1 MIPFISPHAW
11 ACLVSGSHRP
21 DAVLN
26 SAMSLSPLDPSQA
39 DFVIKFEGIPR
50 TYADSTKRAPPDLL
64 DERVLE
70 LERLMARLRDV
81 GLVCVSR
88 AGPRLR
94 GQVLVFVR
102 IEQAILQE
110 MRQVERSQDFL
121 HGVVTAEEL
130 SVDEPFKPA
139 ERVRYAHKRITT
151 PYHPSSKGQGAG
163 ITTKCAEF
171 PHVMDMMPLH
181 DTSFNQAWIKTW
193 SRVSLASILYG
204 IDQRD
209 IDKLRDQFGVD
220 TAMYFAFLNAYFQ
233 SLIPMAVTGFIFWL
247 SGLANHHM
255 YACLVVLWAIVFVE
269 FWRIRER
276 MLAVRW
282 GMTGVS
288 SVSERN
294 SHFTPRTKSLS
305 PITGIEEE
313 VFENWRRDVRYLLCI
328 PVTILFLVF
337 LVCTMA
343 AIFLF
348 QVVVD
353 EVYDGPAKSFVT
365 LIPTILF
372 STCIPLIQSAWR
384 IAAQIMTN
392 FENHATVHRFH
403 SSLTSKIFGMQSVVT
418 YGILALTAYMYMPF
432 GEYLIG
438 QLHVRGYLNRL
449 FAFVTRDPNA
459 FKGRI
464 QPFHVSPAGLHDQ
477 LFAMSVTQQLM
488 NTFTEVLLPILL
500 RHVEKFMN
508 KIRGSSRRKELEA
521 FAKTNR
527 DQAFL
532 ERVQNE
538 FDLDVYD
545 EFTDYAEMATQ
556 LGVISL
562 WSVLWPLAP
571 VMSVVNNFFELRS
584 DAFKLVVNKRRPI
597 PRRVE
602 SIGSWM
608 NVLSLLAYLSFF
620 TNFTMLFI
628 FDALKPDTANPFKP
642 ASNGIIERTKL
653 WFTAFM
659 VALLLNQAFSIVPR
673 IVRYVL
679 ERTMWQNS
687 AEDVSI
693 RRRLHQNRVALIRR
707 FEEYNTTK
715 QAHAS
720 VPTLDVTS
728 QPGSFWHP
736 SSDTGVAYI
745 ASASKAT

>member
-1 MIPFISPHAW
+1 MSGARTGAH
-11 ACLVSGSHRP
+11 LV
-21 DAVLN
+21 
-26 SAMSLSPLDPSQA
+26 SAMSLSSVDPVQA
-39 DFVIKFEGIPR
+39 DFVIKFEGFPKIF
-50 TYADSTKRAPPDLL
+50 ADGTKRAPPGFL
-64 DERVLE
+64 DERAQE

-81 GLVCVSR
+81 GLVSVSR
-88 AGPRLR
+88 AGPRAR
-94 GQVLVFVR
+94 GQVLVFVH
-102 IEQAILQE
+102 IEHAVLQE
-110 MRQVERSQDFL
+110 MRQIERSQDFL

-130 SVDEPFKPA
+130 SMDEPFKPA
-139 ERVRYAHKRITT
+139 ERVRYTHKRITA
-151 PYHPSSKGQGAG
+151 PYRASSAEQGAG
-163 ITTKCAEF
+163 ITARCAEF

-181 DTSFNQAWIKTW
+181 DSSFNQAWIKTW
-193 SRVSLASILYG
+193 SHVSLASIVYG
-204 IDQRD
+204 IDQSE
-209 IDKLRDQFGVD
+209 IDKLRDHFGVHI
-220 TAMYFAFLNAYFQ
+220 AMYFAFLNAYSK
-233 SLIPMAVTGFIFWL
+233 SLVPMAVTGFIFWL

-255 YACLVVLWAIVFVE
+255 YACLVVLWAIAFVE
-269 FWRIRER
+269 YWHIRER

-305 PITGIEEE
+305 PITGMEEE
-313 VFENWRRDVRYLLCI
+313 VFENWRRDVRFLLCV

-337 LVCTMA
+337 LVSTMA

-353 EVYDGPAKSFVT
+353 EVYDGPAKSLVA

-384 IAAQIMTN
+384 MAAQIMTN
-392 FENHATVHRFH
+392 FENHATVHRFQ
-403 SSLTSKIFGMQSVVT
+403 SSLTFKIFGMQSIVT
-418 YGILALTAYMYMPF
+418 YGILALTAYMYLPF
-432 GEYLIG
+432 GEYLIN
-438 QLHVRGYLNRL
+438 QLQVHGYLDRL

-464 QPFHVSPAGLHDQ
+464 QPFHVSPTGLHDQ

-488 NTFTEVLLPILL
+488 NTFTEVILPILW
-500 RHVEKFMN
+500 RHAEKFIN

-584 DAFKLVVNKRRPI
+584 DAFKLVVNMRRPI

-602 SIGSWM
+602 SIGSWSS
-608 NVLSLLAYLSFF
+608 VLSHLAHLSFF

-628 FDALKPDTANPFKP
+628 FDAFKPDSETSYKPPSNEMRERIVLWLQPFV
-642 ASNGIIERTKL
+642 S
-653 WFTAFM
+653 
-659 VALLLNQAFSIVPR
+659 ALLLNYAFSMVPS

-693 RRRLHQNRVALIRR
+693 RRRLHQNRVALISRY
-707 FEEYNTTK
+707 EKYDTMK
-715 QAHAS
+715 QTHTS
-720 VPTLDVTS
+720 VPTLDAAS
-728 QPGSFWHP
+728 QIGSFWHP
-736 SSDTGVAYI
+736 SSDTGVSYI
-745 ASASKAT
+745 ASAAKAT

>member
-1 MIPFISPHAW
+1 
-11 ACLVSGSHRP
+11 
-21 DAVLN
+21 
-26 SAMSLSPLDPSQA
+26 MSLSSVDPVQA
-39 DFVIKFEGIPR
+39 DFVIKFEGFPKIF
-50 TYADSTKRAPPDLL
+50 ADGTKRAPPGFL
-64 DERVLE
+64 DERAQE

-81 GLVCVSR
+81 GLVSVSR
-88 AGPRLR
+88 AGPRAR
-94 GQVLVFVR
+94 GQVLVFVH
-102 IEQAILQE
+102 IEHAVLQE
-110 MRQVERSQDFL
+110 MRQIERSQDFL

-130 SVDEPFKPA
+130 SMDEPFKPA
-139 ERVRYAHKRITT
+139 ERVRYTHKRITA
-151 PYHPSSKGQGAG
+151 PYRASSAEQGAG
-163 ITTKCAEF
+163 ITARCAEF

-181 DTSFNQAWIKTW
+181 DSSFNQAWIKTW
-193 SRVSLASILYG
+193 SHVSLASIVYG
-204 IDQRD
+204 IDQSE
-209 IDKLRDQFGVD
+209 IDKLRDHFGVHI
-220 TAMYFAFLNAYFQ
+220 AMYFAFLNAYSK
-233 SLIPMAVTGFIFWL
+233 SLVPMAVTGFIFWL

-255 YACLVVLWAIVFVE
+255 YACLVVLWAIAFVE
-269 FWRIRER
+269 YWHIRER

-305 PITGIEEE
+305 PITGMEEE
-313 VFENWRRDVRYLLCI
+313 VFENWRRDVRFLLCV

-337 LVCTMA
+337 LVSTMA

-353 EVYDGPAKSFVT
+353 EVYDGPAKSLVA

-384 IAAQIMTN
+384 MAAQIMTN
-392 FENHATVHRFH
+392 FENHATVHRFQ
-403 SSLTSKIFGMQSVVT
+403 SSLTFKIFGMQSIVT
-418 YGILALTAYMYMPF
+418 YGILALTAYMYLPF
-432 GEYLIG
+432 GEYLIN
-438 QLHVRGYLNRL
+438 QLQVHGYLDRL

-464 QPFHVSPAGLHDQ
+464 QPFHVSPTGLHDQ

-488 NTFTEVLLPILL
+488 NTFTEVILPILW
-500 RHVEKFMN
+500 RHTEKFIN

-584 DAFKLVVNKRRPI
+584 DAFKLVVNMRRPI

-602 SIGSWM
+602 SIGSWSS
-608 NVLSLLAYLSFF
+608 VLSHLAHLSFF

-628 FDALKPDTANPFKP
+628 FDAFKPDSESSYKPPSNEMRERIVLWLQPFV
-642 ASNGIIERTKL
+642 S
-653 WFTAFM
+653 
-659 VALLLNQAFSIVPR
+659 ALLLNYAFSMVPS

-693 RRRLHQNRVALIRR
+693 RRRLHQNRVALISRY
-707 FEEYNTTK
+707 EKYDTMK
-715 QAHAS
+715 QTHTS
-720 VPTLDVTS
+720 VPTLDAAS
-728 QPGSFWHP
+728 QIGSFWHP
-736 SSDTGVAYI
+736 SSDTGVSYI
-745 ASASKAT
+745 ASAAKAT

>member
-1 MIPFISPHAW
+1 
-11 ACLVSGSHRP
+11 
-21 DAVLN
+21 
-26 SAMSLSPLDPSQA
+26 MSQNPMDPVQA
-39 DFVIKFEGIPR
+39 DFVIKFEGFPKIF
-50 TYADSTKRAPPDLL
+50 ADGTKRAPPRLL
-64 DERVLE
+64 DERAQE

-81 GLVCVSR
+81 GLVSVSR
-88 AGPRLR
+88 AGPRAR

-102 IEQAILQE
+102 IEHAVLQE
-110 MRQVERSQDFL
+110 MRQIERSQDFL

-130 SVDEPFKPA
+130 SMDEPFKPA
-139 ERVRYAHKRITT
+139 ERVRYTHKRITA
-151 PYHPSSKGQGAG
+151 PHRASSAERGAG
-163 ITTKCAEF
+163 ITARCAEF

-181 DTSFNQAWIKTW
+181 DSSFNQAWIKTW
-193 SRVSLASILYG
+193 SRVSLASIVYG
-204 IDQRD
+204 IDQSE
-209 IDKLRDQFGVD
+209 IDKLRDHFGVHI
-220 TAMYFAFLNAYFQ
+220 AMYFAFLNAYSK
-233 SLIPMAVTGFIFWL
+233 SLVPMAVTGFIFWL

-255 YACLVVLWAIVFVE
+255 YACLVVLWAIAFVE
-269 FWRIRER
+269 FWHIRER

-305 PITGIEEE
+305 PITGMEEE
-313 VFENWRRDVRYLLCI
+313 VFENWRRDVRFLLCV

-337 LVCTMA
+337 LVSTMA

-353 EVYDGPAKSFVT
+353 EVYDGPAKSLVA

-384 IAAQIMTN
+384 MAAQIITN
-392 FENHATVHRFH
+392 FENHATVHRFQ

-418 YGILALTAYMYMPF
+418 YGILALTAYMYLPF
-432 GEYLIG
+432 GEYLIN
-438 QLHVRGYLNRL
+438 QLQVHGYLDRL

-464 QPFHVSPAGLHDQ
+464 QPFHVSPTGLHDQ

-488 NTFTEVLLPILL
+488 NTFTEVILPILW
-500 RHVEKFMN
+500 RHAEKFIN

-584 DAFKLVVNKRRPI
+584 DAFKLVVNMRRPI

-602 SIGSWM
+602 SIGSWSS
-608 NVLSLLAYLSFF
+608 VLSYLAHLSFF

-628 FDALKPDTANPFKP
+628 FDTFKPDSESSYKPPSNELRKRIELWLQPFF
-642 ASNGIIERTKL
+642 A
-653 WFTAFM
+653 
-659 VALLLNQAFSIVPR
+659 ALLLNYAFSMVPS

-693 RRRLHQNRVALIRR
+693 RRRLHQNRVALISR
-707 FEEYNTTK
+707 FEKYDTMK
-715 QAHAS
+715 QTHTS
-720 VPTLDVTS
+720 VPTLDAAS

-736 SSDTGVAYI
+736 SSDTGVSYI
-745 ASASKAT
+745 ASAAKAA

>member
-1 MIPFISPHAW
+1 MSGARTGAH
-11 ACLVSGSHRP
+11 LV
-21 DAVLN
+21 
-26 SAMSLSPLDPSQA
+26 SAMSLSSVDPVQA
-39 DFVIKFEGIPR
+39 DFVIKFEGFPKIF
-50 TYADSTKRAPPDLL
+50 ADGTKRAPPGLL
-64 DERVLE
+64 DERAQE

-81 GLVCVSR
+81 GLVSVSR
-88 AGPRLR
+88 AGPRAR
-94 GQVLVFVR
+94 GQVLVFVH
-102 IEQAILQE
+102 IEHAVLQE
-110 MRQVERSQDFL
+110 MRQIERSQDFL

-130 SVDEPFKPA
+130 SMDEPFKPA
-139 ERVRYAHKRITT
+139 ERVRYTYKRITA
-151 PYHPSSKGQGAG
+151 PHRASSAEQGAG
-163 ITTKCAEF
+163 ITARCAEF

-181 DTSFNQAWIKTW
+181 DSSFNQAWIKTW
-193 SRVSLASILYG
+193 SRVSLASIVYG
-204 IDQRD
+204 IDQSE
-209 IDKLRDQFGVD
+209 IDKLRDHFGVHI
-220 TAMYFAFLNAYFQ
+220 AMYFAFLNAYSK
-233 SLIPMAVTGFIFWL
+233 SLVPMAVTGFIFWL

-255 YACLVVLWAIVFVE
+255 YACLVVLWAIAFVE
-269 FWRIRER
+269 YWHIRER

-305 PITGIEEE
+305 PITGMEEE
-313 VFENWRRDVRYLLCI
+313 VFENWRRDVRSLLCI

-337 LVCTMA
+337 LVSTMA

-353 EVYDGPAKSFVT
+353 EVYDGPAKSFVA

-384 IAAQIMTN
+384 MAAQIMTN
-392 FENHATVHRFH
+392 FENHATVHRFQ

-418 YGILALTAYMYMPF
+418 YGILALTAYMYLPF
-432 GEYLIG
+432 GEYLIN
-438 QLHVRGYLNRL
+438 QLQVHGYLDRL

-464 QPFHVSPAGLHDQ
+464 QPFHVSPTGLHDQ

-488 NTFTEVLLPILL
+488 NTFTEVILPILW
-500 RHVEKFMN
+500 RHAEKFIN

-584 DAFKLVVNKRRPI
+584 DAFKLVVNMRRPI

-602 SIGSWM
+602 SIGSWSS
-608 NVLSLLAYLSFF
+608 VLSYLAHLSFF

-628 FDALKPDTANPFKP
+628 FDTFKPDSASSYKPPSNELRKRIELWLQPFF
-642 ASNGIIERTKL
+642 A
-653 WFTAFM
+653 
-659 VALLLNQAFSIVPR
+659 ALLLNYAFSMVPS

-693 RRRLHQNRVALIRR
+693 RRRLHQNRVALISR
-707 FEEYNTTK
+707 FEKYDTMK
-715 QAHAS
+715 QTHTS
-720 VPTLDVTS
+720 VPTLDAAS

-736 SSDTGVAYI
+736 SSDTGVSYI
-745 ASASKAT
+745 ASAAKAT

>member
-1 MIPFISPHAW
+1 MSGARTGAH
-11 ACLVSGSHRP
+11 LV
-21 DAVLN
+21 
-26 SAMSLSPLDPSQA
+26 SAMSLSSVDPVQA
-39 DFVIKFEGIPR
+39 DFVIKFEGFPKIF
-50 TYADSTKRAPPDLL
+50 ADGTKRAPPGFL
-64 DERVLE
+64 DERAQE

-81 GLVCVSR
+81 GLVSVSR
-88 AGPRLR
+88 AGPRAR
-94 GQVLVFVR
+94 GQVLVFVH
-102 IEQAILQE
+102 IEHAVLQE
-110 MRQVERSQDFL
+110 MRQIERSQDFL

-130 SVDEPFKPA
+130 SMDEPFKPA
-139 ERVRYAHKRITT
+139 ERVRYTHKRITA
-151 PYHPSSKGQGAG
+151 PYRASSAEQGAG
-163 ITTKCAEF
+163 ITARCAEF

-181 DTSFNQAWIKTW
+181 DSSFNQAWIKTW
-193 SRVSLASILYG
+193 SHVSLASIVYG
-204 IDQRD
+204 IDQSE
-209 IDKLRDQFGVD
+209 IDKLRDHFGVHI
-220 TAMYFAFLNAYFQ
+220 AMYFAFLNAYSK
-233 SLIPMAVTGFIFWL
+233 SLVPMAVTGFIFWL

-255 YACLVVLWAIVFVE
+255 YACLVVLWAIAFVE
-269 FWRIRER
+269 FWHIRER

-305 PITGIEEE
+305 PITGMEEE
-313 VFENWRRDVRYLLCI
+313 VFENWRRDVRFLLCV

-337 LVCTMA
+337 LVSTMA

-353 EVYDGPAKSFVT
+353 EVYDGPAKSLVA

-384 IAAQIMTN
+384 MAAQIMTN
-392 FENHATVHRFH
+392 FENHATVHRFQ
-403 SSLTSKIFGMQSVVT
+403 SSLTFKIFGMQSIVT
-418 YGILALTAYMYMPF
+418 YGILALTAYMYLPF
-432 GEYLIG
+432 GEYLIN
-438 QLHVRGYLNRL
+438 QLQVHGYLDRL

-464 QPFHVSPAGLHDQ
+464 QPFHVSPTGLHDQ

-488 NTFTEVLLPILL
+488 NTFTEVILPILW
-500 RHVEKFMN
+500 RHAEKFIN

-584 DAFKLVVNKRRPI
+584 DAFKLVVNMRRPI

-602 SIGSWM
+602 SIGSWSS
-608 NVLSLLAYLSFF
+608 VLSYLAHLSFF

-628 FDALKPDTANPFKP
+628 FDTFKPDSESSYKPPSNELRKRIELWLQPFF
-642 ASNGIIERTKL
+642 A
-653 WFTAFM
+653 
-659 VALLLNQAFSIVPR
+659 ALLLNYAFSMVPS

-693 RRRLHQNRVALIRR
+693 RRRLHQNRVALISR
-707 FEEYNTTK
+707 FEKYDTMK
-715 QAHAS
+715 QTHTS
-720 VPTLDVTS
+720 VPTLDAAS

-736 SSDTGVAYI
+736 SSDTGVSYI
-745 ASASKAT
+745 ASAAKAT

>member
-1 MIPFISPHAW
+1 
-11 ACLVSGSHRP
+11 
-21 DAVLN
+21 
-26 SAMSLSPLDPSQA
+26 MSLSSVDPVQA
-39 DFVIKFEGIPR
+39 DFVIKFEGFPKIF
-50 TYADSTKRAPPDLL
+50 ADGTKRAPPGFL
-64 DERVLE
+64 DERAQE

-81 GLVCVSR
+81 GLVSVSR
-88 AGPRLR
+88 AGPRAR
-94 GQVLVFVR
+94 GQVLVFVH
-102 IEQAILQE
+102 IEHAVLQE
-110 MRQVERSQDFL
+110 MRQIERSQDFL

-130 SVDEPFKPA
+130 SMDEPFKPA
-139 ERVRYAHKRITT
+139 ERVRYTHKRITA
-151 PYHPSSKGQGAG
+151 PYRASSAEQGAG
-163 ITTKCAEF
+163 ITARCAEF

-181 DTSFNQAWIKTW
+181 DSSFNQAWIKTW
-193 SRVSLASILYG
+193 SRVSLASIVYG
-204 IDQRD
+204 IDQSE
-209 IDKLRDQFGVD
+209 IDKLRDHFGVHI
-220 TAMYFAFLNAYFQ
+220 AMYFAFLNAYSK
-233 SLIPMAVTGFIFWL
+233 SLVPMAVTGFIFWL

-255 YACLVVLWAIVFVE
+255 YACLVVLWAIAFVE
-269 FWRIRER
+269 YWHIRER

-305 PITGIEEE
+305 PITGMEEE
-313 VFENWRRDVRYLLCI
+313 VFENWRRDVRFLLCV

-337 LVCTMA
+337 LVSTMA

-353 EVYDGPAKSFVT
+353 EVYDGPAKSLVA

-384 IAAQIMTN
+384 MAAQIMTN
-392 FENHATVHRFH
+392 FENHATVHRFQ
-403 SSLTSKIFGMQSVVT
+403 SSLTFKIFGMQSIVT
-418 YGILALTAYMYMPF
+418 YGILALTAYMYLPF
-432 GEYLIG
+432 GEYLIN
-438 QLHVRGYLNRL
+438 QLQVHGYLDRL

-464 QPFHVSPAGLHDQ
+464 QPFHVSPTGLHDQ

-488 NTFTEVLLPILL
+488 NTFTEVILPILW
-500 RHVEKFMN
+500 RHAEKFIN
-508 KIRGSSRRKELEA
+508 KICGSSRRKELEA

-584 DAFKLVVNKRRPI
+584 DAFKLVVNMRRPI

-602 SIGSWM
+602 SIGSWSS
-608 NVLSLLAYLSFF
+608 VLSHLAHLSFF

-628 FDALKPDTANPFKP
+628 FDAFKPDSESSYKPPSNEMRERIVLWLQPFV
-642 ASNGIIERTKL
+642 S
-653 WFTAFM
+653 
-659 VALLLNQAFSIVPR
+659 ALLLNYAFSMLPS

-693 RRRLHQNRVALIRR
+693 RRRLHQNRVALISRY
-707 FEEYNTTK
+707 EKYDTMK
-715 QAHAS
+715 QTHTS
-720 VPTLDVTS
+720 VPTLDAAS
-728 QPGSFWHP
+728 QIGSFWHP
-736 SSDTGVAYI
+736 SSDTGVSYI
-745 ASASKAT
+745 ASAAKAT

>member
-1 MIPFISPHAW
+1 MSGARTGAH
-11 ACLVSGSHRP
+11 LV
-21 DAVLN
+21 
-26 SAMSLSPLDPSQA
+26 SAMSLSSVDPVQA
-39 DFVIKFEGIPR
+39 DFVIKFEGFPKIF
-50 TYADSTKRAPPDLL
+50 ADGTKRAPPGFL
-64 DERVLE
+64 DERAQE

-81 GLVCVSR
+81 GLVSVSR
-88 AGPRLR
+88 AGPRAR
-94 GQVLVFVR
+94 GQVLVFVH
-102 IEQAILQE
+102 IEHAVLQE
-110 MRQVERSQDFL
+110 MRQIERSQDFL

-130 SVDEPFKPA
+130 SMDEPFKPA
-139 ERVRYAHKRITT
+139 ERVRYTHKRITA
-151 PYHPSSKGQGAG
+151 PYRASSAEQGAG
-163 ITTKCAEF
+163 ITARCAEF

-181 DTSFNQAWIKTW
+181 DSSFNQAWIKTW
-193 SRVSLASILYG
+193 SHVSLASIVYG
-204 IDQRD
+204 IDQSE
-209 IDKLRDQFGVD
+209 IDKLRDHFGVHI
-220 TAMYFAFLNAYFQ
+220 AMYFAFLNAYSK
-233 SLIPMAVTGFIFWL
+233 SLVPMAVTGFIFWL

-255 YACLVVLWAIVFVE
+255 YACLVVLWAIAFVE
-269 FWRIRER
+269 YWHIRER

-305 PITGIEEE
+305 PITGMEEE
-313 VFENWRRDVRYLLCI
+313 VFENWRRDVRFLLCV

-337 LVCTMA
+337 LVSTMA

-353 EVYDGPAKSFVT
+353 EVYDGPAKSLVA

-384 IAAQIMTN
+384 MAAQIMTN
-392 FENHATVHRFH
+392 FENHATVHRFQ
-403 SSLTSKIFGMQSVVT
+403 SSLTFKIFGMQSIVT
-418 YGILALTAYMYMPF
+418 YGILALTAYMYLPF
-432 GEYLIG
+432 GEYLIN
-438 QLHVRGYLNRL
+438 QLQVHGYLDRL

-464 QPFHVSPAGLHDQ
+464 QPFHVSPTGLHDQ

-488 NTFTEVLLPILL
+488 NTFTEVILPILW
-500 RHVEKFMN
+500 RHAEKFIN

-584 DAFKLVVNKRRPI
+584 DAFKLVVNMRRPI

-602 SIGSWM
+602 SIGSWSS
-608 NVLSLLAYLSFF
+608 VLSHLAHLSFF

-628 FDALKPDTANPFKP
+628 FDAFKPDSESSYKPPSNEMRDRIVLWLQPFV
-642 ASNGIIERTKL
+642 S
-653 WFTAFM
+653 
-659 VALLLNQAFSIVPR
+659 ALLLNYAFSMVPS

-693 RRRLHQNRVALIRR
+693 RRRLHQNRVALISRY
-707 FEEYNTTK
+707 EKYDTMK
-715 QAHAS
+715 QTHTS
-720 VPTLDVTS
+720 VPTLDAAS
-728 QPGSFWHP
+728 QIGSFWHP
-736 SSDTGVAYI
+736 SSDTGVSYI
-745 ASASKAT
+745 AGAAKAT

>member
-1 MIPFISPHAW
+1 MSGARTGAH
-11 ACLVSGSHRP
+11 LV
-21 DAVLN
+21 
-26 SAMSLSPLDPSQA
+26 SAMSLSSVDPVQA
-39 DFVIKFEGIPR
+39 DFVIKFEGFPKIF
-50 TYADSTKRAPPDLL
+50 ADGTKRAPPGLL
-64 DERVLE
+64 DERAQE

-81 GLVCVSR
+81 GLVSVSR
-88 AGPRLR
+88 AGPRAR
-94 GQVLVFVR
+94 GQVLVFVH
-102 IEQAILQE
+102 IEHAVLQE
-110 MRQVERSQDFL
+110 MRQIERSQDFL

-130 SVDEPFKPA
+130 SMDEPFKPA
-139 ERVRYAHKRITT
+139 ERVRYTHKRITA
-151 PYHPSSKGQGAG
+151 PYRASSAEQGAG
-163 ITTKCAEF
+163 ITARCAEF

-181 DTSFNQAWIKTW
+181 DSSFNQAWIKTW
-193 SRVSLASILYG
+193 SHVSLASIVYG
-204 IDQRD
+204 IDQSE
-209 IDKLRDQFGVD
+209 IDKLRDHFGVHI
-220 TAMYFAFLNAYFQ
+220 AMYFAFLNAYSK
-233 SLIPMAVTGFIFWL
+233 SLVPMAVTGFIFWL

-255 YACLVVLWAIVFVE
+255 YACLVVLWAIAFVE
-269 FWRIRER
+269 YWHIRER

-305 PITGIEEE
+305 PITGMEEE
-313 VFENWRRDVRYLLCI
+313 VFENWRRDVRFLLCV

-337 LVCTMA
+337 LVSTMA

-353 EVYDGPAKSFVT
+353 EVYDGPAKSLVA

-384 IAAQIMTN
+384 MAAQIMTN
-392 FENHATVHRFH
+392 FENHATVHRFQ
-403 SSLTSKIFGMQSVVT
+403 SSLTSKIFGVQSVVT
-418 YGILALTAYMYMPF
+418 YGILALTAYMYLPF
-432 GEYLIG
+432 GEYLIN
-438 QLHVRGYLNRL
+438 QLQVHGYLDRL

-464 QPFHVSPAGLHDQ
+464 QPFHVSPTGLHDQ

-488 NTFTEVLLPILL
+488 NTFTEVILPILW
-500 RHVEKFMN
+500 RHAEKFIN

-584 DAFKLVVNKRRPI
+584 DAFKLVVNMRRPI

-602 SIGSWM
+602 SIGSWSS
-608 NVLSLLAYLSFF
+608 VLSHLAHLSFF

-628 FDALKPDTANPFKP
+628 FDAFKPDSETSYKPPSNEMRERIVLWLQPFV
-642 ASNGIIERTKL
+642 S
-653 WFTAFM
+653 
-659 VALLLNQAFSIVPR
+659 ALLLNYAFSMVPS

-693 RRRLHQNRVALIRR
+693 RRRLHQNRVALISRY
-707 FEEYNTTK
+707 EKYDTMK
-715 QAHAS
+715 QTHTS
-720 VPTLDVTS
+720 VPTLDAAS
-728 QPGSFWHP
+728 QIGSFWHP
-736 SSDTGVAYI
+736 SSDTGVSYI
-745 ASASKAT
+745 AGAAKAT

>member
-1 MIPFISPHAW
+1 MSGARTGAH
-11 ACLVSGSHRP
+11 LV
-21 DAVLN
+21 
-26 SAMSLSPLDPSQA
+26 SAMSLSSVDPVQA
-39 DFVIKFEGIPR
+39 DFVIKFEGFPKIF
-50 TYADSTKRAPPDLL
+50 ADGTKRAPPGFL
-64 DERVLE
+64 DERAQE

-81 GLVCVSR
+81 GLVSVSR
-88 AGPRLR
+88 AGPRAR
-94 GQVLVFVR
+94 GQVLVFVH
-102 IEQAILQE
+102 IEHAVLQE
-110 MRQVERSQDFL
+110 MRQIERSQDFL

-130 SVDEPFKPA
+130 SMDEPFKPA
-139 ERVRYAHKRITT
+139 ERVRYTHKRITA
-151 PYHPSSKGQGAG
+151 PYRASSAEQGAG
-163 ITTKCAEF
+163 ITARCAEF

-181 DTSFNQAWIKTW
+181 DSSFNQAWIKTW
-193 SRVSLASILYG
+193 SHVSLASIVYG
-204 IDQRD
+204 IDQSE
-209 IDKLRDQFGVD
+209 IDKLRDHFGVHI
-220 TAMYFAFLNAYFQ
+220 AMYFAFLNAYSK
-233 SLIPMAVTGFIFWL
+233 SLVPMAVTGFIFWL

-255 YACLVVLWAIVFVE
+255 YACLVVLWAIAFVE
-269 FWRIRER
+269 YWHIRER

-305 PITGIEEE
+305 PITGMEEE
-313 VFENWRRDVRYLLCI
+313 VFENWRRDVRFLLCV

-337 LVCTMA
+337 LVSTMA

-353 EVYDGPAKSFVT
+353 EVYDGPAKSLVA

-384 IAAQIMTN
+384 MAAQIMTN
-392 FENHATVHRFH
+392 FENHATVHRFQ
-403 SSLTSKIFGMQSVVT
+403 SSLTFKIFGMQSIVT
-418 YGILALTAYMYMPF
+418 YGILALTAYMYLPF
-432 GEYLIG
+432 GEYLIN
-438 QLHVRGYLNRL
+438 QLQVHGYLDRL

-464 QPFHVSPAGLHDQ
+464 QPFHVSPTGLHDQ

-488 NTFTEVLLPILL
+488 NTFTEVILPILW
-500 RHVEKFMN
+500 RHTEKFIN

-584 DAFKLVVNKRRPI
+584 DAFKLVVNMRRPI

-602 SIGSWM
+602 SIGSWSS
-608 NVLSLLAYLSFF
+608 VLSHLAHLSFF

-628 FDALKPDTANPFKP
+628 FDAFKPDSESSYKPPSNEMRERIVLWLQPFV
-642 ASNGIIERTKL
+642 S
-653 WFTAFM
+653 
-659 VALLLNQAFSIVPR
+659 ALLLNYAFSMLPS

-693 RRRLHQNRVALIRR
+693 RRRLHQNRVALISRY
-707 FEEYNTTK
+707 EKYDTMK
-715 QAHAS
+715 QTHTS
-720 VPTLDVTS
+720 VPTLDAAS
-728 QPGSFWHP
+728 QIGSFWHP
-736 SSDTGVAYI
+736 SSDTGVSYI
-745 ASASKAT
+745 ASAAKAT

>member
-1 MIPFISPHAW
+1 
-11 ACLVSGSHRP
+11 
-21 DAVLN
+21 
-26 SAMSLSPLDPSQA
+26 MSQNPMDPVQA
-39 DFVIKFEGIPR
+39 DFVIKFEGFPKIF
-50 TYADSTKRAPPDLL
+50 ADGTKRAPPGLL
-64 DERVLE
+64 DERAQE

-81 GLVCVSR
+81 GLVSVSR
-88 AGPRLR
+88 AGPRAR
-94 GQVLVFVR
+94 GQVLVFVH
-102 IEQAILQE
+102 IEHAVLQE
-110 MRQVERSQDFL
+110 MRQIERSQDFL

-130 SVDEPFKPA
+130 SMDEPFKPA
-139 ERVRYAHKRITT
+139 ERVRYTHKRITA
-151 PYHPSSKGQGAG
+151 PHRASSAERGAG
-163 ITTKCAEF
+163 ITARCAEF

-181 DTSFNQAWIKTW
+181 DSSFNQAWIKTW
-193 SRVSLASILYG
+193 SRVSLASIVYG
-204 IDQRD
+204 IDQSE
-209 IDKLRDQFGVD
+209 IDKLRDHFGVHI
-220 TAMYFAFLNAYFQ
+220 AMYFAFLNAYSK
-233 SLIPMAVTGFIFWL
+233 SLVPMAVTGFIFWL

-255 YACLVVLWAIVFVE
+255 YACLVVLWAIAFVE
-269 FWRIRER
+269 YWHIRER

-305 PITGIEEE
+305 PITGMEEE
-313 VFENWRRDVRYLLCI
+313 VFENWRHDVRSLLCV

-337 LVCTMA
+337 LVSTMA

-353 EVYDGPAKSFVT
+353 EVYDGPAKSFVA

-392 FENHATVHRFH
+392 FENHATVHRFQ

-418 YGILALTAYMYMPF
+418 YGILALTAYMYLPF
-432 GEYLIG
+432 GEYLIN
-438 QLHVRGYLNRL
+438 QLQVHGYLDRL

-464 QPFHVSPAGLHDQ
+464 QPFHVSPTGLHDQ

-488 NTFTEVLLPILL
+488 NTFTEVILPILW
-500 RHVEKFMN
+500 RHAEKFIN

-584 DAFKLVVNKRRPI
+584 DAFKLVVNMRRPI

-602 SIGSWM
+602 SIGSWSS
-608 NVLSLLAYLSFF
+608 VLSYLAHLSFF

-628 FDALKPDTANPFKP
+628 FDTFKPDSESSYKPPSNELRKRIELWLQPFF
-642 ASNGIIERTKL
+642 A
-653 WFTAFM
+653 
-659 VALLLNQAFSIVPR
+659 ALLLNYAFSMVPS

-693 RRRLHQNRVALIRR
+693 RRRLHQNRVALISR
-707 FEEYNTTK
+707 FEKYDTMK
-715 QAHAS
+715 QTHTS
-720 VPTLDVTS
+720 VPTLDAAS

-736 SSDTGVAYI
+736 SSDTGVSYI
-745 ASASKAT
+745 ASAAKAT

>member
-1 MIPFISPHAW
+1 
-11 ACLVSGSHRP
+11 
-21 DAVLN
+21 
-26 SAMSLSPLDPSQA
+26 MSQNPMDPVQA
-39 DFVIKFEGIPR
+39 DFVIKFEGFPKIF
-50 TYADSTKRAPPDLL
+50 ADGTKRAPPGFL
-64 DERVLE
+64 DERAQE

-81 GLVCVSR
+81 GLVSVSR
-88 AGPRLR
+88 AGPRAR
-94 GQVLVFVR
+94 GQVLVFVH
-102 IEQAILQE
+102 IEHAVLQE
-110 MRQVERSQDFL
+110 MRQIERSQDFL

-130 SVDEPFKPA
+130 SMDEPFKPA
-139 ERVRYAHKRITT
+139 ERVRYTHKRITA
-151 PYHPSSKGQGAG
+151 PHRASSAERGAG
-163 ITTKCAEF
+163 ITARCAEF

-181 DTSFNQAWIKTW
+181 DSSFNQAWIKTW
-193 SRVSLASILYG
+193 SRVSLASIVYG
-204 IDQRD
+204 IDQSE
-209 IDKLRDQFGVD
+209 IDKLRDHFGVHI
-220 TAMYFAFLNAYFQ
+220 AMYFAFLNAYSK
-233 SLIPMAVTGFIFWL
+233 SLVPMAVTGFIFWL

-255 YACLVVLWAIVFVE
+255 YACLVVLWAIAFVE
-269 FWRIRER
+269 FWHIRER

-305 PITGIEEE
+305 PITGMEEE
-313 VFENWRRDVRYLLCI
+313 VFENWRHDVRSLLCV

-337 LVCTMA
+337 LVSTMA

-353 EVYDGPAKSFVT
+353 EVYDGPAKSLVA

-384 IAAQIMTN
+384 MAAQIMTN
-392 FENHATVHRFH
+392 FENHATVHRFQ

-418 YGILALTAYMYMPF
+418 YGILALTAYMYLPF
-432 GEYLIG
+432 GEYLIN
-438 QLHVRGYLNRL
+438 QLQVHGYLDRL

-464 QPFHVSPAGLHDQ
+464 QPFHVSPTGLHDQ

-488 NTFTEVLLPILL
+488 NTFTEVILPILW
-500 RHVEKFMN
+500 RHAEKFIN

-584 DAFKLVVNKRRPI
+584 DAFKLVVNMRRPI

-602 SIGSWM
+602 SIGSWSS
-608 NVLSLLAYLSFF
+608 VLSYLAHLSFF

-628 FDALKPDTANPFKP
+628 FDTFKPDSASSYKPPSNELRKRIELWLQPFF
-642 ASNGIIERTKL
+642 A
-653 WFTAFM
+653 
-659 VALLLNQAFSIVPR
+659 ALLLNYAFSMVPS

-693 RRRLHQNRVALIRR
+693 RRRLHQNRVALISR
-707 FEEYNTTK
+707 FEKYDTMK
-715 QAHAS
+715 QTHTS
-720 VPTLDVTS
+720 VPTLDAAS

-736 SSDTGVAYI
+736 SSDTGVSYI
-745 ASASKAT
+745 ASAAKAT

>member
-1 MIPFISPHAW
+1 MSGARTGAH
-11 ACLVSGSHRP
+11 LV
-21 DAVLN
+21 
-26 SAMSLSPLDPSQA
+26 SAMSLSSVDPVQA
-39 DFVIKFEGIPR
+39 DFVIKFEGFPKIF
-50 TYADSTKRAPPDLL
+50 ADGTKRAPPGLL
-64 DERVLE
+64 DERAQE

-81 GLVCVSR
+81 GLVSVSR
-88 AGPRLR
+88 AGPRAR
-94 GQVLVFVR
+94 GQVLVFVH
-102 IEQAILQE
+102 IEHAVLQE
-110 MRQVERSQDFL
+110 MRQIERSQDFL

-130 SVDEPFKPA
+130 SMDEPFKPA
-139 ERVRYAHKRITT
+139 ERVRYTHKRITA
-151 PYHPSSKGQGAG
+151 PYRASSAEQGAG
-163 ITTKCAEF
+163 ITARCAEF

-181 DTSFNQAWIKTW
+181 DSSFNQAWIKTW
-193 SRVSLASILYG
+193 SRVSLASIVYG
-204 IDQRD
+204 IDQSE
-209 IDKLRDQFGVD
+209 IDKLRDHFGVHI
-220 TAMYFAFLNAYFQ
+220 AMYFAFLNAYSK
-233 SLIPMAVTGFIFWL
+233 SLVPMAVTGFIFWL

-255 YACLVVLWAIVFVE
+255 YACLVVLWAIAFVE
-269 FWRIRER
+269 YWHIRER

-305 PITGIEEE
+305 PITGMEEE
-313 VFENWRRDVRYLLCI
+313 VFENWRRDVRFLLCV

-337 LVCTMA
+337 LVSTMA

-353 EVYDGPAKSFVT
+353 EVYDGPAKSLVA

-384 IAAQIMTN
+384 MAAQIMTN
-392 FENHATVHRFH
+392 FENHATVHRFQ

-418 YGILALTAYMYMPF
+418 YGILALTAYMYLPF
-432 GEYLIG
+432 GEYLIN
-438 QLHVRGYLNRL
+438 QLQVHGYLDRL

-464 QPFHVSPAGLHDQ
+464 QPFHVSPTGLHDQ

-488 NTFTEVLLPILL
+488 NTFTEVILPILW
-500 RHVEKFMN
+500 RHAEKFIN

-584 DAFKLVVNKRRPI
+584 DAFKLVVNMRRPI

-602 SIGSWM
+602 SIGSWSS
-608 NVLSLLAYLSFF
+608 VLSYLAHLSFF

-628 FDALKPDTANPFKP
+628 FDTFKPDSASSYKPPSNELRKRIELWLQPFF
-642 ASNGIIERTKL
+642 A
-653 WFTAFM
+653 
-659 VALLLNQAFSIVPR
+659 ALLLNYAFSMVPS

-693 RRRLHQNRVALIRR
+693 RRRLHQNRVALISR
-707 FEEYNTTK
+707 FEKYDTMK
-715 QAHAS
+715 QTHTS
-720 VPTLDVTS
+720 VPTLDAAS

-736 SSDTGVAYI
+736 SSDTGVSYI
-745 ASASKAT
+745 ASAAKAT

>member
-1 MIPFISPHAW
+1 
-11 ACLVSGSHRP
+11 
-21 DAVLN
+21 
-26 SAMSLSPLDPSQA
+26 MSQNPMDPVQA
-39 DFVIKFEGIPR
+39 DFVIKFEGFPKIF
-50 TYADSTKRAPPDLL
+50 ADGTKRAPPRLL
-64 DERVLE
+64 DERAQE

-81 GLVCVSR
+81 GLVSVSR
-88 AGPRLR
+88 AGPRAR
-94 GQVLVFVR
+94 GQVLVFVH
-102 IEQAILQE
+102 IEHAVLQE
-110 MRQVERSQDFL
+110 MRQIERSQDFL

-130 SVDEPFKPA
+130 SMDEPFKPA
-139 ERVRYAHKRITT
+139 ERVRYTHKRITA
-151 PYHPSSKGQGAG
+151 PHRASSAERGAG
-163 ITTKCAEF
+163 ITARCAEF

-181 DTSFNQAWIKTW
+181 DSSFNQAWIKTW
-193 SRVSLASILYG
+193 SHVSLASIVYG
-204 IDQRD
+204 IDQSE
-209 IDKLRDQFGVD
+209 IDKLRDHFGVHI
-220 TAMYFAFLNAYFQ
+220 AMYFAFLNAYSK
-233 SLIPMAVTGFIFWL
+233 SLVPMAVTGFIFWL

-255 YACLVVLWAIVFVE
+255 YACLVVLWAIAFVE
-269 FWRIRER
+269 YWHIRER

-305 PITGIEEE
+305 PITGMEEE
-313 VFENWRRDVRYLLCI
+313 VFENWRRDVRFLLCV

-337 LVCTMA
+337 LVSTMA

-353 EVYDGPAKSFVT
+353 EVYDGPAKSFVA

-384 IAAQIMTN
+384 MAAQIMTN
-392 FENHATVHRFH
+392 FENHATVHRFQ
-403 SSLTSKIFGMQSVVT
+403 SSLTFKIFGMQSIVT
-418 YGILALTAYMYMPF
+418 YGILALTAYMYLPF
-432 GEYLIG
+432 GEYLIN
-438 QLHVRGYLNRL
+438 QLQVHGYLDRL

-464 QPFHVSPAGLHDQ
+464 QPFHVSPTGLHDQ
-477 LFAMSVTQQLM
+477 LFAMSVTQQLT

-500 RHVEKFMN
+500 RHVEKFLN

-584 DAFKLVVNKRRPI
+584 DAFKLVVNMRRPI

-602 SIGSWM
+602 SIGSWSS
-608 NVLSLLAYLSFF
+608 VLSYLAHLSFF

-628 FDALKPDTANPFKP
+628 FDTFKPDSESSYKPPSNELRKRIELWLQPFF
-642 ASNGIIERTKL
+642 A
-653 WFTAFM
+653 
-659 VALLLNQAFSIVPR
+659 ALLLNYAFSMVPS

-679 ERTMWQNS
+679 ERAMWQNS

-693 RRRLHQNRVALIRR
+693 RRRLHQNRVALISR
-707 FEEYNTTK
+707 FEKYDTMK
-715 QAHAS
+715 QTHTS
-720 VPTLDVTS
+720 GPTLDAAS

-736 SSDTGVAYI
+736 SSDTGVSYV
-745 ASASKAT
+745 ASAAKAT

>member
-1 MIPFISPHAW
+1 MSGARTGAH
-11 ACLVSGSHRP
+11 LV
-21 DAVLN
+21 
-26 SAMSLSPLDPSQA
+26 SAMSLSSVDPVQA
-39 DFVIKFEGIPR
+39 DFVIKFEGFPKIF
-50 TYADSTKRAPPDLL
+50 ADGTKRAPPGFL
-64 DERVLE
+64 DERAQE

-81 GLVCVSR
+81 GLVSVSR
-88 AGPRLR
+88 AGPRAR
-94 GQVLVFVR
+94 GQVLVFVH
-102 IEQAILQE
+102 IEHAVLQE
-110 MRQVERSQDFL
+110 MRQIERSQDFL

-130 SVDEPFKPA
+130 SMDEPFKPA
-139 ERVRYAHKRITT
+139 ERVRYTHKRITA
-151 PYHPSSKGQGAG
+151 PYRASSAEQGAG
-163 ITTKCAEF
+163 ITARCAEF

-181 DTSFNQAWIKTW
+181 DSSFNQAWIKTW
-193 SRVSLASILYG
+193 SHVSLASIVYG
-204 IDQRD
+204 IDQSE
-209 IDKLRDQFGVD
+209 IDKLRDHFGVHI
-220 TAMYFAFLNAYFQ
+220 AMYFAFLNAYSK
-233 SLIPMAVTGFIFWL
+233 SLVPMAVTGFIFWL

-255 YACLVVLWAIVFVE
+255 YACLVVLWAIAFVE
-269 FWRIRER
+269 YWHIRER

-294 SHFTPRTKSLS
+294 GHFTPRTKSLS
-305 PITGIEEE
+305 PITGMEEE
-313 VFENWRRDVRYLLCI
+313 VFENWRRDVRFLLCV

-337 LVCTMA
+337 LVSTMA

-353 EVYDGPAKSFVT
+353 EVYDGPAKSLVA

-384 IAAQIMTN
+384 MAAQIMTN
-392 FENHATVHRFH
+392 FENHATVHRFQ
-403 SSLTSKIFGMQSVVT
+403 SSLTFKIFGMQSIVT
-418 YGILALTAYMYMPF
+418 YGILALTAYMYLPF
-432 GEYLIG
+432 GEYLIN
-438 QLHVRGYLNRL
+438 QLQVHGYLDRL

-464 QPFHVSPAGLHDQ
+464 QPFHVSPTGLHDQ

-488 NTFTEVLLPILL
+488 NTFTEVILPILW
-500 RHVEKFMN
+500 RHAEKFIN

-584 DAFKLVVNKRRPI
+584 DAFKLVVNMRRPI

-602 SIGSWM
+602 SIGSWSS
-608 NVLSLLAYLSFF
+608 VLSHLAHLSFF

-628 FDALKPDTANPFKP
+628 FDAFKPDSESSYKPPSNEMRERIVLWLQPFV
-642 ASNGIIERTKL
+642 S
-653 WFTAFM
+653 
-659 VALLLNQAFSIVPR
+659 ALLLNYAFSMLPS

-693 RRRLHQNRVALIRR
+693 RRRLHQNRVALISRY
-707 FEEYNTTK
+707 EKYDTMK
-715 QAHAS
+715 QTHTS
-720 VPTLDVTS
+720 VPTLDAAS
-728 QPGSFWHP
+728 QIGSFWHP
-736 SSDTGVAYI
+736 SSDTGVSYI
-745 ASASKAT
+745 ASAAKAT

>member
-1 MIPFISPHAW
+1 MSGARTGAH
-11 ACLVSGSHRP
+11 LV
-21 DAVLN
+21 
-26 SAMSLSPLDPSQA
+26 SAMSLSSVDPVQA
-39 DFVIKFEGIPR
+39 DFVIKFEGFPKIF
-50 TYADSTKRAPPDLL
+50 ADGTKRAPPGLL
-64 DERVLE
+64 DERAQE

-81 GLVCVSR
+81 GLVSVSR
-88 AGPRLR
+88 AGPRAR
-94 GQVLVFVR
+94 GQVLVFVH
-102 IEQAILQE
+102 IEHAVLQE
-110 MRQVERSQDFL
+110 MRQIERSQDFL

-130 SVDEPFKPA
+130 SMDEPFKPA
-139 ERVRYAHKRITT
+139 ERVRYTHKRITA
-151 PYHPSSKGQGAG
+151 PYRASSAEQGAG
-163 ITTKCAEF
+163 ITARCAEF

-181 DTSFNQAWIKTW
+181 DSSFNQAWIKTW
-193 SRVSLASILYG
+193 SHVSLASIVYG
-204 IDQRD
+204 IDQSE
-209 IDKLRDQFGVD
+209 IDKLRDHFGVHI
-220 TAMYFAFLNAYFQ
+220 AMYFAFLNAYSK
-233 SLIPMAVTGFIFWL
+233 SLVPMAVTGFIFWL

-255 YACLVVLWAIVFVE
+255 YACLVVLWAIAFVE
-269 FWRIRER
+269 YWHIRER

-305 PITGIEEE
+305 PITGMEEE
-313 VFENWRRDVRYLLCI
+313 VFENWRRDVRFLLCV

-337 LVCTMA
+337 LVSTMA

-353 EVYDGPAKSFVT
+353 EVYDGPAKSLVA

-384 IAAQIMTN
+384 MAAQIMTN
-392 FENHATVHRFH
+392 FENHATVHRFQ

-418 YGILALTAYMYMPF
+418 YGILALTTYMYLPF
-432 GEYLIG
+432 GEYLIN
-438 QLHVRGYLNRL
+438 QLQVHGYLDRL

-464 QPFHVSPAGLHDQ
+464 QPFHVSPTGLHDQ

-488 NTFTEVLLPILL
+488 NTFTEVILPILW
-500 RHVEKFMN
+500 RHAEKFIN

-584 DAFKLVVNKRRPI
+584 DAFKLVVNMRRPI

-602 SIGSWM
+602 SIGSWSS
-608 NVLSLLAYLSFF
+608 VLSYLAHLSFF

-628 FDALKPDTANPFKP
+628 FDTFKPDSASSYKPPSNELRKRIELWLQPFF
-642 ASNGIIERTKL
+642 A
-653 WFTAFM
+653 
-659 VALLLNQAFSIVPR
+659 ALLLNYAFSMVPS

-693 RRRLHQNRVALIRR
+693 RRRLHQNRVALISR
-707 FEEYNTTK
+707 FEKYDTMK
-715 QAHAS
+715 QTHTS
-720 VPTLDVTS
+720 VPTLDAAS

-736 SSDTGVAYI
+736 SSDTGVSYI
-745 ASASKAT
+745 ASAAKAT

>member
-1 MIPFISPHAW
+1 MSGARTGAH
-11 ACLVSGSHRP
+11 LV
-21 DAVLN
+21 
-26 SAMSLSPLDPSQA
+26 SAMSLSSVDPVQA
-39 DFVIKFEGIPR
+39 DFVIKFEGFPKIF
-50 TYADSTKRAPPDLL
+50 ADGTKRAPPGFL
-64 DERVLE
+64 DERAQE

-81 GLVCVSR
+81 GLVSVSR
-88 AGPRLR
+88 AGPRAR
-94 GQVLVFVR
+94 GQVLVFVH
-102 IEQAILQE
+102 IEHDVLQE
-110 MRQVERSQDFL
+110 MRQIERSQDFL

-130 SVDEPFKPA
+130 SMDEPFKPA
-139 ERVRYAHKRITT
+139 ERVRYTHKRITA
-151 PYHPSSKGQGAG
+151 PHRASSAERGAG
-163 ITTKCAEF
+163 ITARCAEF

-181 DTSFNQAWIKTW
+181 DSSFNQAWIKTW
-193 SRVSLASILYG
+193 SRVSLASIVYG
-204 IDQRD
+204 IDQSE
-209 IDKLRDQFGVD
+209 IDKLRDHFGVHI
-220 TAMYFAFLNAYFQ
+220 AMYFAFLNAYSK
-233 SLIPMAVTGFIFWL
+233 SLVPMAVTGFIFWL

-255 YACLVVLWAIVFVE
+255 YACLVVLWAIAFVE
-269 FWRIRER
+269 FWHIRER

-305 PITGIEEE
+305 PITGMEEE
-313 VFENWRRDVRYLLCI
+313 VFENWRRDVRFLLCV

-337 LVCTMA
+337 LVSTMA

-353 EVYDGPAKSFVT
+353 EVYDGPAKSFVA

-384 IAAQIMTN
+384 MAAQIMTN
-392 FENHATVHRFH
+392 FENHATVHRFQ

-418 YGILALTAYMYMPF
+418 YGILALTAYMYLPF
-432 GEYLIG
+432 GEYLIN
-438 QLHVRGYLNRL
+438 QLQVHGYLDRL

-464 QPFHVSPAGLHDQ
+464 QPFHVSPTGLHDQ

-488 NTFTEVLLPILL
+488 NTFTEVILPILW
-500 RHVEKFMN
+500 RHAEKFIN

-584 DAFKLVVNKRRPI
+584 DAFKLVVNMRRPI

-602 SIGSWM
+602 SIGSWSS
-608 NVLSLLAYLSFF
+608 VLSYLAHLSFF

-628 FDALKPDTANPFKP
+628 FDTFKPDSESSYKPPSNELRKRIELWLQPFF
-642 ASNGIIERTKL
+642 A
-653 WFTAFM
+653 
-659 VALLLNQAFSIVPR
+659 ALLLNYAFSMVPS

-693 RRRLHQNRVALIRR
+693 RRRLHQNRVALISRY
-707 FEEYNTTK
+707 EKYDTMK
-715 QAHAS
+715 QTHTS
-720 VPTLDVTS
+720 VPTLDAAS
-728 QPGSFWHP
+728 QIGSFWHP
-736 SSDTGVAYI
+736 SSDTGVSYI
-745 ASASKAT
+745 ASAAKAT

>member
-1 MIPFISPHAW
+1 MSGARTGAH
-11 ACLVSGSHRP
+11 LV
-21 DAVLN
+21 
-26 SAMSLSPLDPSQA
+26 SAMSLSSVDPVQA
-39 DFVIKFEGIPR
+39 DFVIKFEGFPKIF
-50 TYADSTKRAPPDLL
+50 ADGTKRAPPGLL
-64 DERVLE
+64 DERAQE

-81 GLVCVSR
+81 GLVSVSR
-88 AGPRLR
+88 AGPRAR
-94 GQVLVFVR
+94 GQVLVFVH
-102 IEQAILQE
+102 IEHAVLQE
-110 MRQVERSQDFL
+110 MRQIERSQDFL

-130 SVDEPFKPA
+130 SMDEPFKPA
-139 ERVRYAHKRITT
+139 ERVRYTHKRITA
-151 PYHPSSKGQGAG
+151 PYRASSAEQGAG
-163 ITTKCAEF
+163 ITARCAEF

-181 DTSFNQAWIKTW
+181 DSSFNQAWIKTW
-193 SRVSLASILYG
+193 SHVSLASIVYG
-204 IDQRD
+204 IDQSE
-209 IDKLRDQFGVD
+209 IDKLRDHFGVHI
-220 TAMYFAFLNAYFQ
+220 AMYFAFLNAYSK
-233 SLIPMAVTGFIFWL
+233 SLVPMAVTGFIFWL

-255 YACLVVLWAIVFVE
+255 YACLVVLWAIAFVE
-269 FWRIRER
+269 FWHVRER

-305 PITGIEEE
+305 PITGMEEE
-313 VFENWRRDVRYLLCI
+313 VFENWRRDVRFLLCV

-337 LVCTMA
+337 LVSTMA

-353 EVYDGPAKSFVT
+353 EVYDGPAKSLVA

-384 IAAQIMTN
+384 MAAQIMTN
-392 FENHATVHRFH
+392 FENHATVHRFQ
-403 SSLTSKIFGMQSVVT
+403 SSLTFKIFGMQSIVT
-418 YGILALTAYMYMPF
+418 YGILALTAYMYLPF
-432 GEYLIG
+432 GEYLIN
-438 QLHVRGYLNRL
+438 QLQVHGYLDRL

-464 QPFHVSPAGLHDQ
+464 QPFHVSPTGLHDQ

-488 NTFTEVLLPILL
+488 NTFTEVILPILW
-500 RHVEKFMN
+500 RHAEKFIN
-508 KIRGSSRRKELEA
+508 KIRGSSRRKKLEA

-584 DAFKLVVNKRRPI
+584 DAFKLVVNMRRPI

-602 SIGSWM
+602 SIGSWSS
-608 NVLSLLAYLSFF
+608 VLSHLAHLSFF

-628 FDALKPDTANPFKP
+628 FDAFKPDSETSYKPPSNEMRERIVLWLQPFV
-642 ASNGIIERTKL
+642 S
-653 WFTAFM
+653 
-659 VALLLNQAFSIVPR
+659 ALLLNYAFSMVPS

-693 RRRLHQNRVALIRR
+693 RRRLHQNRVALISRY
-707 FEEYNTTK
+707 EKYDTMK
-715 QAHAS
+715 QTHTS
-720 VPTLDVTS
+720 VPTLDAAS
-728 QPGSFWHP
+728 QIGSFWHP
-736 SSDTGVAYI
+736 SSDTGVSYI
-745 ASASKAT
+745 AGAAKAT

>member
-1 MIPFISPHAW
+1 
-11 ACLVSGSHRP
+11 
-21 DAVLN
+21 
-26 SAMSLSPLDPSQA
+26 MSQNPMDPVQA
-39 DFVIKFEGIPR
+39 DFVIKFEGFPKIF
-50 TYADSTKRAPPDLL
+50 ADGTKRAPPGFL
-64 DERVLE
+64 DERAQE

-81 GLVCVSR
+81 GLVSVSR
-88 AGPRLR
+88 AGPRAR
-94 GQVLVFVR
+94 GQVLVFVH
-102 IEQAILQE
+102 IEHAVLQE
-110 MRQVERSQDFL
+110 MRQIERSQDFL

-130 SVDEPFKPA
+130 SMDEPFKPA
-139 ERVRYAHKRITT
+139 ERVRYTHKRITA
-151 PYHPSSKGQGAG
+151 PHRASSAERGAG
-163 ITTKCAEF
+163 ITARCAEF

-181 DTSFNQAWIKTW
+181 DSSFNQAWIKTW
-193 SRVSLASILYG
+193 SHVSLASIVYG
-204 IDQRD
+204 IDQSE
-209 IDKLRDQFGVD
+209 IDKLRDHFGVHI
-220 TAMYFAFLNAYFQ
+220 AMYFAFLNAYSK
-233 SLIPMAVTGFIFWL
+233 SLVPMAVTGFIFWL

-255 YACLVVLWAIVFVE
+255 YACLVVLWAIAFVE
-269 FWRIRER
+269 YWHIRER

-305 PITGIEEE
+305 PITGMEEE
-313 VFENWRRDVRYLLCI
+313 VFENWRRDVRFLLCV

-337 LVCTMA
+337 LVSTMA

-353 EVYDGPAKSFVT
+353 EVYDGPAKSLVA

-384 IAAQIMTN
+384 MAAQIMTN
-392 FENHATVHRFH
+392 FENHATVHRFQ
-403 SSLTSKIFGMQSVVT
+403 SSLTFKIFGMQSIVT
-418 YGILALTAYMYMPF
+418 YGILALTAYMYLPF
-432 GEYLIG
+432 GEYLIN
-438 QLHVRGYLNRL
+438 QLQVHGYLDRL

-464 QPFHVSPAGLHDQ
+464 QPFHVSPTGLHDQ

-488 NTFTEVLLPILL
+488 NTFTEVILPILW
-500 RHVEKFMN
+500 RHAEKFIN

-584 DAFKLVVNKRRPI
+584 DAFKLVVNMRRPI

-602 SIGSWM
+602 SIGSWSS
-608 NVLSLLAYLSFF
+608 VLSHLAHLSFF

-628 FDALKPDTANPFKP
+628 FDAFKPDSESSYKPPSNEMRERIVLWLQPFV
-642 ASNGIIERTKL
+642 S
-653 WFTAFM
+653 
-659 VALLLNQAFSIVPR
+659 ALLLNYAFSMLPS

-693 RRRLHQNRVALIRR
+693 RRRLHQNRVALISRY
-707 FEEYNTTK
+707 EKYDTMK
-715 QAHAS
+715 QTHTS
-720 VPTLDVTS
+720 VPTLDAAS
-728 QPGSFWHP
+728 QIGSFWHP
-736 SSDTGVAYI
+736 SSDTGVSYI
-745 ASASKAT
+745 ASAAKAT

>member
-1 MIPFISPHAW
+1 
-11 ACLVSGSHRP
+11 
-21 DAVLN
+21 
-26 SAMSLSPLDPSQA
+26 MSLSSVDPVQA
-39 DFVIKFEGIPR
+39 DFVIKFEGFPKIF
-50 TYADSTKRAPPDLL
+50 ADGTKRAPPGFL
-64 DERVLE
+64 DERAQE

-81 GLVCVSR
+81 GLVSVSR
-88 AGPRLR
+88 AGPRAR
-94 GQVLVFVR
+94 GQVLVFVH
-102 IEQAILQE
+102 IEHAVLQE
-110 MRQVERSQDFL
+110 MRQIERSQDFL

-130 SVDEPFKPA
+130 SMDEPFKPA
-139 ERVRYAHKRITT
+139 ERVRYTHKRITA
-151 PYHPSSKGQGAG
+151 PYRASSAEQGAG
-163 ITTKCAEF
+163 ITARCAEF

-181 DTSFNQAWIKTW
+181 DSSFNQAWIKTW
-193 SRVSLASILYG
+193 SHVSLASIVYG
-204 IDQRD
+204 IDQSE
-209 IDKLRDQFGVD
+209 IDKLRDHFGVHI
-220 TAMYFAFLNAYFQ
+220 AMYFAFLNAYSK
-233 SLIPMAVTGFIFWL
+233 SLVPMAVTGFIFWL

-255 YACLVVLWAIVFVE
+255 YACLVVLWAIAFVE
-269 FWRIRER
+269 YWHIRER

-305 PITGIEEE
+305 PITGMEEE
-313 VFENWRRDVRYLLCI
+313 VFENWRRDVRFLLCV

-337 LVCTMA
+337 LVSTMA

-353 EVYDGPAKSFVT
+353 EVYDGPAKSLVA

-384 IAAQIMTN
+384 MAAQIMTN
-392 FENHATVHRFH
+392 FENHATVHRFQ
-403 SSLTSKIFGMQSVVT
+403 SSLTFKIFGMQSIVT
-418 YGILALTAYMYMPF
+418 YGILALTAYMYLPF
-432 GEYLIG
+432 GEYLIN
-438 QLHVRGYLNRL
+438 QLQVHGYLDRL

-464 QPFHVSPAGLHDQ
+464 QPFHVSPTGLHDQ

-488 NTFTEVLLPILL
+488 NTFTEVILPILW
-500 RHVEKFMN
+500 RHAEKFIN

-584 DAFKLVVNKRRPI
+584 DAFKLVVNMRRPI

-602 SIGSWM
+602 SIGSWSS
-608 NVLSLLAYLSFF
+608 VLSHLAHLSFF

-628 FDALKPDTANPFKP
+628 FDAFKPDSESSYKPPSNEMRDRIVLWLQPFV
-642 ASNGIIERTKL
+642 S
-653 WFTAFM
+653 
-659 VALLLNQAFSIVPR
+659 ALLLNYAFSMVPS

-693 RRRLHQNRVALIRR
+693 RRRLHQNRVALISRY
-707 FEEYNTTK
+707 EKYDTMK
-715 QAHAS
+715 QTHTS
-720 VPTLDVTS
+720 VPTLDAAS
-728 QPGSFWHP
+728 QIGSFWHP
-736 SSDTGVAYI
+736 SSDTGVSYI
-745 ASASKAT
+745 AGAAKAT

>member
-1 MIPFISPHAW
+1 
-11 ACLVSGSHRP
+11 
-21 DAVLN
+21 
-26 SAMSLSPLDPSQA
+26 
-39 DFVIKFEGIPR
+39 
-50 TYADSTKRAPPDLL
+50 
-64 DERVLE
+64 
-70 LERLMARLRDV
+70 MARLRDV
-81 GLVCVSR
+81 GLVSVSR
-88 AGPRLR
+88 AGPRAR
-94 GQVLVFVR
+94 GQVLVFVH
-102 IEQAILQE
+102 IEHAVLQE
-110 MRQVERSQDFL
+110 MRQIERSQDFL

-130 SVDEPFKPA
+130 SMDEPFKPA
-139 ERVRYAHKRITT
+139 ERVRYTHKRITA
-151 PYHPSSKGQGAG
+151 PYRASSAEQGAG
-163 ITTKCAEF
+163 ITARCAEF

-181 DTSFNQAWIKTW
+181 DSSFNQAWIKTW
-193 SRVSLASILYG
+193 SHVSLASIVYG
-204 IDQRD
+204 IDQSE
-209 IDKLRDQFGVD
+209 IDKLRDHFGVHI
-220 TAMYFAFLNAYFQ
+220 AMYFAFLNAYSK
-233 SLIPMAVTGFIFWL
+233 SLVPMAVTGFIFWL

-255 YACLVVLWAIVFVE
+255 YACLVVLWAIAFVE
-269 FWRIRER
+269 YWHIRER

-305 PITGIEEE
+305 PITGMEEE
-313 VFENWRRDVRYLLCI
+313 VFENWRRDVRFLLCV

-337 LVCTMA
+337 LVSTMA

-353 EVYDGPAKSFVT
+353 EVYDGPAKSLVA

-384 IAAQIMTN
+384 MAAQIMTN
-392 FENHATVHRFH
+392 FENHATVHRFQ
-403 SSLTSKIFGMQSVVT
+403 SSLTFKIFGMQSIVT
-418 YGILALTAYMYMPF
+418 YGILALTAYMYLPF
-432 GEYLIG
+432 GEYLIN
-438 QLHVRGYLNRL
+438 QLQVHGYLDRL

-464 QPFHVSPAGLHDQ
+464 QPFHVSPTGLHDQ

-488 NTFTEVLLPILL
+488 NTFTEVILPILW
-500 RHVEKFMN
+500 RHAEKFIN

-584 DAFKLVVNKRRPI
+584 DAFKLVVNMRRPI

-602 SIGSWM
+602 SIGSWSS
-608 NVLSLLAYLSFF
+608 VLSHLAHLSFF

-628 FDALKPDTANPFKP
+628 FDAFKPDSESSYKPPSNEMRERIVLWLQPFV
-642 ASNGIIERTKL
+642 S
-653 WFTAFM
+653 
-659 VALLLNQAFSIVPR
+659 ALLLNYAFSMLPS

-693 RRRLHQNRVALIRR
+693 RRRLHQNRVALISR
-707 FEEYNTTK
+707 FEKYDTMK
-715 QAHAS
+715 QTHTS
-720 VPTLDVTS
+720 VPTLDAAS

-736 SSDTGVAYI
+736 SSDTGVSYI
-745 ASASKAT
+745 ASAAKAT

>member
-1 MIPFISPHAW
+1 M
-11 ACLVSGSHRP
+11 
-21 DAVLN
+21 
-26 SAMSLSPLDPSQA
+26 
-39 DFVIKFEGIPR
+39 
-50 TYADSTKRAPPDLL
+50 
-64 DERVLE
+64 
-70 LERLMARLRDV
+70 
-81 GLVCVSR
+81 SR
-88 AGPRLR
+88 AGPRAR

-102 IEQAILQE
+102 IEQAVLQE
-110 MRQVERSQDFL
+110 MRQIERSRDFL

-139 ERVRYAHKRITT
+139 ERVRYAHKRITA
-151 PYHPSSKGQGAG
+151 PYRAASEEKGAG
-163 ITTKCAEF
+163 ITARCAEF

-181 DTSFNQAWIKTW
+181 DSSFNQAWMKTW
-193 SRVSLASILYG
+193 SRVSLASIVYG
-204 IDQRD
+204 IEQSE
-209 IDKLRDQFGVD
+209 IDKLRDHFGVHI
-220 TAMYFAFLNAYFQ
+220 AMYFAFLNAYSK
-233 SLIPMAVTGFIFWL
+233 SLVPMAVTGFIFWL
-247 SGLANHHM
+247 SGQANHHM

-305 PITGIEEE
+305 PITGMEEE
-313 VFENWRRDVRYLLCI
+313 VFENWRRDVRHALCM
-328 PVTILFLVF
+328 PVTILFLVL
-337 LVCTMA
+337 LVSTMA

-384 IAAQIMTN
+384 MTAQMMTH
-392 FENHATVHRFH
+392 FENHATVHRFQ

-418 YGILALTAYMYMPF
+418 YGILALTAYIYMPF
-432 GEYLIG
+432 GEYLIT
-438 QLHVRGYLNRL
+438 QLHVHGYLDRL

-459 FKGRI
+459 SKGRI
-464 QPFHVSPAGLHDQ
+464 QPFHVSSTGLHDQ
-477 LFAMSVTQQLM
+477 LFALSVTQQLT

-500 RHVEKFMN
+500 RHVEKFLN

-521 FAKTNR
+521 FAQTNR

-584 DAFKLVVNKRRPI
+584 DAFKLVVNMRRPI

-608 NVLSLLAYLSFF
+608 SVLSHLAHLSFF
-620 TNFTMLFI
+620 TNYTMLFI
-628 FDALKPDTANPFKP
+628 LDALKPDSENPHKP
-642 ASNGIIERTKL
+642 PSGGIFVRIVL
-653 WFTAFM
+653 WLKAFFL
-659 VALLLNQAFSIVPR
+659 ALVLNYAFSFVPI
-673 IVRYVL
+673 IVRYIL
-679 ERTMWQNS
+679 ERIMWQNS

-707 FEEYNTTK
+707 FEEYDQMK
-715 QAHAS
+715 QAHTS
-720 VPTLDVTS
+720 VPTLDAAS
-728 QPGSFWHP
+728 QLGSFWHP
-736 SSDTGVAYI
+736 SSDTGVSYI
-745 ASASKAT
+745 AGAAKAS

>member
-1 MIPFISPHAW
+1 MSGARTGAH
-11 ACLVSGSHRP
+11 LV
-21 DAVLN
+21 
-26 SAMSLSPLDPSQA
+26 SAMSLSSVDPVQA
-39 DFVIKFEGIPR
+39 DFVIKFEGFPKIF
-50 TYADSTKRAPPDLL
+50 ADGTKRAPPGLL
-64 DERVLE
+64 DERAQE

-81 GLVCVSR
+81 GLVSVSR
-88 AGPRLR
+88 AGPRAR
-94 GQVLVFVR
+94 GQVLVFVH
-102 IEQAILQE
+102 IEHAVLQE
-110 MRQVERSQDFL
+110 MRQIERSQDFL

-130 SVDEPFKPA
+130 SMDEPFKPA
-139 ERVRYAHKRITT
+139 ERVRYTHKRITA
-151 PYHPSSKGQGAG
+151 PYRASSAEQGAG
-163 ITTKCAEF
+163 ITARCAEF

-181 DTSFNQAWIKTW
+181 DSSFNQAWIKTW
-193 SRVSLASILYG
+193 SHVSLASIVYG
-204 IDQRD
+204 IDQSE
-209 IDKLRDQFGVD
+209 IDKLRDHFGVHI
-220 TAMYFAFLNAYFQ
+220 AMYFAFLNAYSK
-233 SLIPMAVTGFIFWL
+233 SLVPMAVTGFIFWL

-255 YACLVVLWAIVFVE
+255 YACLVVLWAIAFVE
-269 FWRIRER
+269 YWHIRER

-305 PITGIEEE
+305 PITGMEEE
-313 VFENWRRDVRYLLCI
+313 VFENWRRDVRFLLCV

-337 LVCTMA
+337 LVSTMA

-353 EVYDGPAKSFVT
+353 EVYDGPAKSLVA

-384 IAAQIMTN
+384 MAAQIMTN
-392 FENHATVHRFH
+392 FENHATVHRFQ
-403 SSLTSKIFGMQSVVT
+403 SSLTFKIFGMQSIVT
-418 YGILALTAYMYMPF
+418 YGILALTAYMYLPF
-432 GEYLIG
+432 GEYLIN
-438 QLHVRGYLNRL
+438 QLQVHGYLDRL

-464 QPFHVSPAGLHDQ
+464 QPFHVSPTGLHDQ

-488 NTFTEVLLPILL
+488 NTFTEVILPILW
-500 RHVEKFMN
+500 RHAEKFIN

-584 DAFKLVVNKRRPI
+584 DAFKLVVNMRRPI

-602 SIGSWM
+602 SIGSWSS
-608 NVLSLLAYLSFF
+608 VLSHLAHLSFF

-628 FDALKPDTANPFKP
+628 FDAFKPDSESSYKPPSNEMRERIVLWLQPFV
-642 ASNGIIERTKL
+642 S
-653 WFTAFM
+653 
-659 VALLLNQAFSIVPR
+659 ALLLNYAFSMLPS

-693 RRRLHQNRVALIRR
+693 RRRLHQNRVALISRY
-707 FEEYNTTK
+707 EKYDTMK
-715 QAHAS
+715 QTHTS
-720 VPTLDVTS
+720 VPTLDAAS
-728 QPGSFWHP
+728 QIGSFWHP
-736 SSDTGVAYI
+736 SSDTGVSYI
-745 ASASKAT
+745 ASAAKAT

>member
-1 MIPFISPHAW
+1 M
-11 ACLVSGSHRP
+11 ACVVSGARTGAHL
-21 DAVLN
+21 V
-26 SAMSLSPLDPSQA
+26 SAMSQNPMDPVQA
-39 DFVIKFEGIPR
+39 DFVIKFEGFPKIF
-50 TYADSTKRAPPDLL
+50 ADGTKRAPPRLL
-64 DERVLE
+64 DERAQE

-81 GLVCVSR
+81 GLVSVSR
-88 AGPRLR
+88 AGPRAR
-94 GQVLVFVR
+94 GQVLVFVH
-102 IEQAILQE
+102 IEHAVLQE
-110 MRQVERSQDFL
+110 MRQIERSQDFL

-130 SVDEPFKPA
+130 SMDEPFKPA
-139 ERVRYAHKRITT
+139 ERVRYTHKRITA
-151 PYHPSSKGQGAG
+151 PHRASSAERGAG
-163 ITTKCAEF
+163 ITARCAEF

-181 DTSFNQAWIKTW
+181 DSSFNQAWIKTW
-193 SRVSLASILYG
+193 SRVSLASIVYG
-204 IDQRD
+204 IDQSE
-209 IDKLRDQFGVD
+209 IDKLRDHFGVHI
-220 TAMYFAFLNAYFQ
+220 AMYFAFLNAYAK
-233 SLIPMAVTGFIFWL
+233 SLVPMAVTGFIFWL
-247 SGLANHHM
+247 SGQANHHM

-269 FWRIRER
+269 FWRMRER

-305 PITGIEEE
+305 PITGMEEE
-313 VFENWRRDVRYLLCI
+313 VFENWRRDVRHMLCI
-328 PVTILFLVF
+328 PVTILFLVL
-337 LVCTMA
+337 LVSTMA

-384 IAAQIMTN
+384 MTAQMMTN
-392 FENHATVHRFH
+392 FENHATVHRFQ

-418 YGILALTAYMYMPF
+418 YGILALTAYIYMPF
-432 GEYLIG
+432 GEYLII
-438 QLHVRGYLNRL
+438 QLHVHGYLDRL

-459 FKGRI
+459 SKGRI
-464 QPFHVSPAGLHDQ
+464 QPFHVSSAGLHDQ
-477 LFAMSVTQQLM
+477 LFALSVTQQLM
-488 NTFTEVLLPILL
+488 NTFTEVILPILL
-500 RHVEKFMN
+500 RHVEKVLN

-521 FAKTNR
+521 FAQTNR

-584 DAFKLVVNKRRPI
+584 DAFKLVVNMRRPI

-608 NVLSLLAYLSFF
+608 SVLSHLAHLSFF
-620 TNFTMLFI
+620 TNYTMLFI
-628 FDALKPDTANPFKP
+628 LDALKPDSENPHKSPCGAFFD
-642 ASNGIIERTKL
+642 RMVL
-653 WFTAFM
+653 WLKAFFL
-659 VALLLNQAFSIVPR
+659 ALVYNYAFSFVPI

-679 ERTMWQNS
+679 ERIMWQNS

-693 RRRLHQNRVALIRR
+693 RRRLHQNRVALISR
-707 FEEYNTTK
+707 FEKYDTMK
-715 QAHAS
+715 QTHTS
-720 VPTLDVTS
+720 VPTLDAAS

-736 SSDTGVAYI
+736 SSDTGVSYI
-745 ASASKAT
+745 ASAAKAT

>member
-1 MIPFISPHAW
+1 MSGARTGAH
-11 ACLVSGSHRP
+11 LV
-21 DAVLN
+21 
-26 SAMSLSPLDPSQA
+26 SAMSLSSVDPVQA
-39 DFVIKFEGIPR
+39 DFVIKFEGFPKIF
-50 TYADSTKRAPPDLL
+50 ADGTKRAPPGFL
-64 DERVLE
+64 DERAQE

-81 GLVCVSR
+81 GLVSVSR
-88 AGPRLR
+88 AGPRAR
-94 GQVLVFVR
+94 GQVLVFVH
-102 IEQAILQE
+102 IEHAVLQE
-110 MRQVERSQDFL
+110 MRQIERSQDFL

-130 SVDEPFKPA
+130 SMDEPFKPA
-139 ERVRYAHKRITT
+139 ERVRYTHKRITA
-151 PYHPSSKGQGAG
+151 PYRASSAEQGAG
-163 ITTKCAEF
+163 ITARCAEF

-181 DTSFNQAWIKTW
+181 DSSFNQAWIKTW
-193 SRVSLASILYG
+193 SHVSLASIVYG
-204 IDQRD
+204 IDQSE
-209 IDKLRDQFGVD
+209 IDKLRDHFGVHI
-220 TAMYFAFLNAYFQ
+220 AMYFAFLNAYSK
-233 SLIPMAVTGFIFWL
+233 SLVPMAVTGFIFWL

-255 YACLVVLWAIVFVE
+255 YACLVVLWAIAFVE
-269 FWRIRER
+269 YWHIRER

-305 PITGIEEE
+305 PITGMEEE
-313 VFENWRRDVRYLLCI
+313 VFENWRRDVRFLLCV

-337 LVCTMA
+337 LVSTMA

-353 EVYDGPAKSFVT
+353 EVYDGPAKSLVA

-384 IAAQIMTN
+384 MAAQIMTN
-392 FENHATVHRFH
+392 FENHATVHRFQ
-403 SSLTSKIFGMQSVVT
+403 SSLTFKIFGMQSIVT
-418 YGILALTAYMYMPF
+418 YGILALTAYMYLPF
-432 GEYLIG
+432 GEYLIN
-438 QLHVRGYLNRL
+438 QLQVHGYLDRL

-464 QPFHVSPAGLHDQ
+464 QPFHVSPTGLHDQ

-488 NTFTEVLLPILL
+488 NTFTEVILPILW
-500 RHVEKFMN
+500 RHAEKFIN

-584 DAFKLVVNKRRPI
+584 DAFKLVVNMRRPI

-602 SIGSWM
+602 SIGSWSS
-608 NVLSLLAYLSFF
+608 VLSHLAHLSFF

-628 FDALKPDTANPFKP
+628 FDAFKPDSETSYKPPSNEMRERIVLWLQPFV
-642 ASNGIIERTKL
+642 S
-653 WFTAFM
+653 
-659 VALLLNQAFSIVPR
+659 ALLLNYAFSMVPS

-693 RRRLHQNRVALIRR
+693 RRRLHQNRVALISRY
-707 FEEYNTTK
+707 EKYDTMK
-715 QAHAS
+715 QTHTS
-720 VPTLDVTS
+720 VPTLDAAS

-736 SSDTGVAYI
+736 SSDTGVSYI
-745 ASASKAT
+745 ASAAKAT

>member
-1 MIPFISPHAW
+1 MSGARTGAH
-11 ACLVSGSHRP
+11 LV
-21 DAVLN
+21 
-26 SAMSLSPLDPSQA
+26 SAMSLSSVDPVQA
-39 DFVIKFEGIPR
+39 DFVIKFEGFPKIF
-50 TYADSTKRAPPDLL
+50 ADGTKRAPPGFL
-64 DERVLE
+64 DERAQE

-81 GLVCVSR
+81 GLVSVSR
-88 AGPRLR
+88 AGPRAR
-94 GQVLVFVR
+94 GQVLVFVH
-102 IEQAILQE
+102 IEHAVLQE
-110 MRQVERSQDFL
+110 MRQIERSQDFL

-130 SVDEPFKPA
+130 SMDEPFKPA
-139 ERVRYAHKRITT
+139 ERVRYTHKRITA
-151 PYHPSSKGQGAG
+151 PYRASSAEQGAG
-163 ITTKCAEF
+163 ITARCAEF

-181 DTSFNQAWIKTW
+181 DSSFNQAWIKTW
-193 SRVSLASILYG
+193 SHVSLASIVYG
-204 IDQRD
+204 IDQSE
-209 IDKLRDQFGVD
+209 IDKLRDHFGVHI
-220 TAMYFAFLNAYFQ
+220 AMYFAFLNAYSK
-233 SLIPMAVTGFIFWL
+233 SLVPMAVTGFIFWL

-255 YACLVVLWAIVFVE
+255 YACLVVLWAIAFVE
-269 FWRIRER
+269 YWHIRER

-305 PITGIEEE
+305 PITGMEEE
-313 VFENWRRDVRYLLCI
+313 VFENWRRDVRFLLCV

-337 LVCTMA
+337 LVSTMA

-353 EVYDGPAKSFVT
+353 EVYDGPAKSLVA

-384 IAAQIMTN
+384 MAAQIMTN
-392 FENHATVHRFH
+392 FENHATVHRFQ
-403 SSLTSKIFGMQSVVT
+403 SSLTSKIFGVQSVVT
-418 YGILALTAYMYMPF
+418 YGILALTAYMYLPF
-432 GEYLIG
+432 GEYLIN
-438 QLHVRGYLNRL
+438 QLQVHGYLDRL

-464 QPFHVSPAGLHDQ
+464 QPFHVSPTGLHDQ

-488 NTFTEVLLPILL
+488 NTFTEVILPILW
-500 RHVEKFMN
+500 RHAEKFIN

-584 DAFKLVVNKRRPI
+584 DAFKLVVNMRRPI

-602 SIGSWM
+602 SIGSWSS
-608 NVLSLLAYLSFF
+608 VLSHLAHLSFF

-628 FDALKPDTANPFKP
+628 FDAFKPDSESSYKPPSNEMRERIVLWLQPFV
-642 ASNGIIERTKL
+642 S
-653 WFTAFM
+653 
-659 VALLLNQAFSIVPR
+659 ALLLNYAFSMLPS

-693 RRRLHQNRVALIRR
+693 RRRLHQNRVALISR
-707 FEEYNTTK
+707 FEKYDTMK
-715 QAHAS
+715 QTHTS
-720 VPTLDVTS
+720 VPTLDAAS

-736 SSDTGVAYI
+736 SSDTGVSYI
-745 ASASKAT
+745 ASAAKAT

>member
-1 MIPFISPHAW
+1 MSGARTGAH
-11 ACLVSGSHRP
+11 LV
-21 DAVLN
+21 
-26 SAMSLSPLDPSQA
+26 SAMSLSSVDPVQA
-39 DFVIKFEGIPR
+39 DFVIKFEGFPKIF
-50 TYADSTKRAPPDLL
+50 ANGTKRAPPGFL
-64 DERVLE
+64 DERAQE

-81 GLVCVSR
+81 GLVSVSR
-88 AGPRLR
+88 AGPRAR
-94 GQVLVFVR
+94 GQVLVFVH
-102 IEQAILQE
+102 IEHAVLQE
-110 MRQVERSQDFL
+110 MRQIERSQDFL

-130 SVDEPFKPA
+130 SMDEPFKPA
-139 ERVRYAHKRITT
+139 ERVRYTHKRITA
-151 PYHPSSKGQGAG
+151 PYRASSAEQGAG
-163 ITTKCAEF
+163 ITARCAEF

-181 DTSFNQAWIKTW
+181 DSSFNQAWIKTW
-193 SRVSLASILYG
+193 SHVSLASIVYG
-204 IDQRD
+204 IDQSE
-209 IDKLRDQFGVD
+209 IDKLRDHFGVHI
-220 TAMYFAFLNAYFQ
+220 AMYFAFLNAYSK
-233 SLIPMAVTGFIFWL
+233 SLVPMAVTGFIFWL

-255 YACLVVLWAIVFVE
+255 YACLVVLWAIAFVE
-269 FWRIRER
+269 YWHIRER

-305 PITGIEEE
+305 PITGMEEE
-313 VFENWRRDVRYLLCI
+313 VFENWRRDVRFLLCV

-337 LVCTMA
+337 LVSTMA

-353 EVYDGPAKSFVT
+353 EVYDGPAKSLVA

-384 IAAQIMTN
+384 MAAQIMTN
-392 FENHATVHRFH
+392 FENHATVHRFQ
-403 SSLTSKIFGMQSVVT
+403 SSLTFKIFGMQSIVT
-418 YGILALTAYMYMPF
+418 YGILALTAYMYLPF
-432 GEYLIG
+432 GEYLIN
-438 QLHVRGYLNRL
+438 QLQVHGYLDRL

-464 QPFHVSPAGLHDQ
+464 QPFHVSPTGLHDQ

-488 NTFTEVLLPILL
+488 NTFTEVILPILW
-500 RHVEKFMN
+500 RHAEKFIN

-584 DAFKLVVNKRRPI
+584 DAFKLVVNMRRPI

-602 SIGSWM
+602 SIGSWSS
-608 NVLSLLAYLSFF
+608 VLSHLAHLSFF

-628 FDALKPDTANPFKP
+628 FDAFKPDSETSYKPPSNEMRERIVLWLQPFV
-642 ASNGIIERTKL
+642 S
-653 WFTAFM
+653 
-659 VALLLNQAFSIVPR
+659 ALLLNYAFSMVPS

-693 RRRLHQNRVALIRR
+693 RRRLHQNRVALISRY
-707 FEEYNTTK
+707 EKYDTMK
-715 QAHAS
+715 QTHTS
-720 VPTLDVTS
+720 VPTLDAAS
-728 QPGSFWHP
+728 QIGSFWHP
-736 SSDTGVAYI
+736 SSDTGVSYI
-745 ASASKAT
+745 ASAAKAT

>member
-1 MIPFISPHAW
+1 MSGARTGAH
-11 ACLVSGSHRP
+11 LV
-21 DAVLN
+21 
-26 SAMSLSPLDPSQA
+26 SAMSLSSVDPVQA
-39 DFVIKFEGIPR
+39 DFVIKFEGFPKIF
-50 TYADSTKRAPPDLL
+50 ADGTKRAPPGFL
-64 DERVLE
+64 DERAQE

-81 GLVCVSR
+81 GLVSVSR
-88 AGPRLR
+88 AGPRAR
-94 GQVLVFVR
+94 GQVLVFVH
-102 IEQAILQE
+102 IEHAVLQE
-110 MRQVERSQDFL
+110 MRQIERSQDFL

-130 SVDEPFKPA
+130 SMDEPFKPA
-139 ERVRYAHKRITT
+139 ERVRYTHKRITA
-151 PYHPSSKGQGAG
+151 PYRASSAEQGAG
-163 ITTKCAEF
+163 ITARCAEF

-181 DTSFNQAWIKTW
+181 DSSFNQAWIKTW
-193 SRVSLASILYG
+193 SRVSLASIVYG
-204 IDQRD
+204 IDQSE
-209 IDKLRDQFGVD
+209 IDKLRDHFGVHI
-220 TAMYFAFLNAYFQ
+220 AMYFAFLNAYSK
-233 SLIPMAVTGFIFWL
+233 SLVPMAVTGFIFWL

-255 YACLVVLWAIVFVE
+255 YACLVVLWAIAFVE
-269 FWRIRER
+269 YWHIRER

-305 PITGIEEE
+305 PITGMEEE
-313 VFENWRRDVRYLLCI
+313 VFENWRRDVRSLLCV

-337 LVCTMA
+337 LVSTMA

-353 EVYDGPAKSFVT
+353 EVYDGPAKSLVA

-384 IAAQIMTN
+384 MAAQIMTN
-392 FENHATVHRFH
+392 FENHATVHRFQ
-403 SSLTSKIFGMQSVVT
+403 SSLTFKIFGMQSIVT
-418 YGILALTAYMYMPF
+418 YGILALTAYMYLPF
-432 GEYLIG
+432 GEYLIN
-438 QLHVRGYLNRL
+438 QLQVHGYLDRL

-464 QPFHVSPAGLHDQ
+464 QPFHVSPTGLHDQ

-488 NTFTEVLLPILL
+488 NTFTEVILPILW
-500 RHVEKFMN
+500 RHAEKFIN

-571 VMSVVNNFFELRS
+571 VMSALNNFFELRS
-584 DAFKLVVNKRRPI
+584 DAFKLVVNMRRPI

-602 SIGSWM
+602 SIGSWSS
-608 NVLSLLAYLSFF
+608 VLSYLAHLSFF

-628 FDALKPDTANPFKP
+628 FDTFKPDSASSYKPPSNEMRERIVLWLQPFV
-642 ASNGIIERTKL
+642 S
-653 WFTAFM
+653 
-659 VALLLNQAFSIVPR
+659 ALLLNYAFSMVPS

-693 RRRLHQNRVALIRR
+693 RRRLHQNRVALISRY
-707 FEEYNTTK
+707 EKYDTMK
-715 QAHAS
+715 QTHTS
-720 VPTLDVTS
+720 VPTLDAAS
-728 QPGSFWHP
+728 QIGSFWHP
-736 SSDTGVAYI
+736 SSDTGVSYI
-745 ASASKAT
+745 ASAAKAT

>member
-1 MIPFISPHAW
+1 
-11 ACLVSGSHRP
+11 
-21 DAVLN
+21 
-26 SAMSLSPLDPSQA
+26 MSLSSVDPVQA
-39 DFVIKFEGIPR
+39 DFVIKFEGFPKIF
-50 TYADSTKRAPPDLL
+50 ADGTKRAPPGFL
-64 DERVLE
+64 DERAQE

-81 GLVCVSR
+81 GLVSVSR
-88 AGPRLR
+88 AGPRAR
-94 GQVLVFVR
+94 GQVLVFVH
-102 IEQAILQE
+102 IEHAVLQE
-110 MRQVERSQDFL
+110 MRQIERSQDFL

-130 SVDEPFKPA
+130 SMDEPFKPA
-139 ERVRYAHKRITT
+139 ERVRYTHKRITA
-151 PYHPSSKGQGAG
+151 PYRASSAEQGAG
-163 ITTKCAEF
+163 ITARCAEF

-181 DTSFNQAWIKTW
+181 DSSFNQAWIKTW
-193 SRVSLASILYG
+193 SHVSLASIVYG
-204 IDQRD
+204 IDQSE
-209 IDKLRDQFGVD
+209 IDKLRDHFGVHI
-220 TAMYFAFLNAYFQ
+220 AMYFAFLNAYSK
-233 SLIPMAVTGFIFWL
+233 SLVPMAVTGFIFWL

-255 YACLVVLWAIVFVE
+255 YACLVVLWAIAFVE
-269 FWRIRER
+269 YWHIRER

-305 PITGIEEE
+305 PITGMEEE
-313 VFENWRRDVRYLLCI
+313 VFENWRRDVRFLLCV

-337 LVCTMA
+337 LVSTMA

-353 EVYDGPAKSFVT
+353 EVYDGPAKSLVA

-384 IAAQIMTN
+384 MAAQIMTN
-392 FENHATVHRFH
+392 FENHATVHRFQ
-403 SSLTSKIFGMQSVVT
+403 SSLTFKIFGMQSIVT
-418 YGILALTAYMYMPF
+418 YGILALTAYMYLPF
-432 GEYLIG
+432 GEYLIN
-438 QLHVRGYLNRL
+438 QLQVHGYLDRL

-464 QPFHVSPAGLHDQ
+464 QPFHVSPTGLHDQ

-488 NTFTEVLLPILL
+488 NTFTEVILPILW
-500 RHVEKFMN
+500 RHAEKFIN

-584 DAFKLVVNKRRPI
+584 DAFKLVVNMRRPI

-602 SIGSWM
+602 SIGSWSS
-608 NVLSLLAYLSFF
+608 VLSHLAHLSFF

-628 FDALKPDTANPFKP
+628 FDAFKPDSESSYKPPSNEMRERIVLWLQPFV
-642 ASNGIIERTKL
+642 S
-653 WFTAFM
+653 
-659 VALLLNQAFSIVPR
+659 ALLLNYAFSMLPS

-693 RRRLHQNRVALIRR
+693 RRRLHQNRVALISRY
-707 FEEYNTTK
+707 EKYDTMK
-715 QAHAS
+715 QTHTS
-720 VPTLDVTS
+720 VPTLDAAS
-728 QPGSFWHP
+728 QIGSFWHP
-736 SSDTGVAYI
+736 SSDTGVSYI
-745 ASASKAT
+745 ASAAKAT

>member
-1 MIPFISPHAW
+1 
-11 ACLVSGSHRP
+11 
-21 DAVLN
+21 
-26 SAMSLSPLDPSQA
+26 MSQNPMDPVQA
-39 DFVIKFEGIPR
+39 DFVIKFEGFPKIF
-50 TYADSTKRAPPDLL
+50 ADGTKRAPPGFL
-64 DERVLE
+64 DERAQE

-81 GLVCVSR
+81 GLVSVSR
-88 AGPRLR
+88 AGPRAR
-94 GQVLVFVR
+94 GQVLVFVH
-102 IEQAILQE
+102 IEHAVLQE
-110 MRQVERSQDFL
+110 MRQIERSQDFL

-130 SVDEPFKPA
+130 SMDEPFKPA
-139 ERVRYAHKRITT
+139 ERVRYTHKRITA
-151 PYHPSSKGQGAG
+151 PHRASSAERGAG
-163 ITTKCAEF
+163 ITARCAEF

-181 DTSFNQAWIKTW
+181 DSSFNQAWIKTW
-193 SRVSLASILYG
+193 SRVSLASIVYG
-204 IDQRD
+204 IDQSE
-209 IDKLRDQFGVD
+209 IDKLRDHFGVHI
-220 TAMYFAFLNAYFQ
+220 AMYFAFLNAYSK
-233 SLIPMAVTGFIFWL
+233 SLVPMAVTGFIFWL

-255 YACLVVLWAIVFVE
+255 YACLVVLWAIAFVE
-269 FWRIRER
+269 FWHIRER

-305 PITGIEEE
+305 PITGMEEE
-313 VFENWRRDVRYLLCI
+313 VFENWRRDVRFLLCV

-337 LVCTMA
+337 LVSTMA

-353 EVYDGPAKSFVT
+353 EVYDGPAKSLVA

-384 IAAQIMTN
+384 MAAQIMTN
-392 FENHATVHRFH
+392 FENHATVHRFQ
-403 SSLTSKIFGMQSVVT
+403 SSLTFKIFGMQSIVT
-418 YGILALTAYMYMPF
+418 YGILALTAYMYLPF
-432 GEYLIG
+432 GEYLIN
-438 QLHVRGYLNRL
+438 QLQVHGYLDRL

-464 QPFHVSPAGLHDQ
+464 QPFHVSPTGLHDQ

-488 NTFTEVLLPILL
+488 NTFTEVILPILW
-500 RHVEKFMN
+500 RHTEKFIN

-584 DAFKLVVNKRRPI
+584 DAFKLVVNMRRPI

-602 SIGSWM
+602 SIGSWSS
-608 NVLSLLAYLSFF
+608 VLSHLAHLSFF

-628 FDALKPDTANPFKP
+628 FDAFKPDSESSYKPPSNEMRERIVLWLQPFV
-642 ASNGIIERTKL
+642 S
-653 WFTAFM
+653 
-659 VALLLNQAFSIVPR
+659 ALLLNYAFSMVPS

-693 RRRLHQNRVALIRR
+693 RRRLHQNRVALISRY
-707 FEEYNTTK
+707 EKYDTMK
-715 QAHAS
+715 QTHTS
-720 VPTLDVTS
+720 VPTLDAAS
-728 QPGSFWHP
+728 QIGSFWHP
-736 SSDTGVAYI
+736 SSDTGVSYI
-745 ASASKAT
+745 ASAAKAT

>member
-1 MIPFISPHAW
+1 MHIFS
-11 ACLVSGSHRP
+11 
-21 DAVLN
+21 
-26 SAMSLSPLDPSQA
+26 SAMSLDPPDSFQA

-50 TYADSTKRAPPDLL
+50 PYADGAKRAPPDLL
-64 DERVLE
+64 DERVQE

-88 AGPRLR
+88 AVPRAR
-94 GQVLVFVR
+94 GQVLVFVH
-102 IEQAILQE
+102 ITQATLQE
-110 MRQVERSQDFL
+110 MRQLERSQDFL

-130 SVDEPFKPA
+130 SVDAPFKPA
-139 ERVRYAHKRITT
+139 ERVRYTHKRITT
-151 PYHPSSKGQGAG
+151 PYHPSSKNRGAG
-163 ITTKCAEF
+163 ITTRCAEF

-181 DTSFNQAWIKTW
+181 DTLFNRAWIQTW
-193 SRVSLASILYG
+193 SRVSLTSILYG
-204 IDQRD
+204 IDQSE
-209 IDKLRDQFGVD
+209 IDKLRDHFGVD
-220 TAMYFAFLNAYFQ
+220 IAMYFAFLNTYFQ
-233 SLIPMAVTGFIFWL
+233 SLVPMSVAGLIFWL
-247 SGLANHHM
+247 SSLANHHM
-255 YACLVVLWAIVFVE
+255 YACLVMLWAIVFVE
-269 FWRIRER
+269 LWRIRER

-288 SVSERN
+288 CVSERN
-294 SHFTPRTKSLS
+294 SHFTPRTTSLS
-305 PITGIEEE
+305 PITGIDEE

-337 LVCTMA
+337 LVSTMA

-348 QVVVD
+348 QVVMD
-353 EVYDGPAKSFVT
+353 EVYDGPAKSFVA

-384 IAAQIMTN
+384 VAAQIMTN
-392 FENHATVHRFH
+392 FENHATVHRFN
-403 SSLTSKIFGMQSVVT
+403 SSLTSKIFGMQSVAT

-432 GEYLIG
+432 GEYLVG
-438 QLHVRGYLNRL
+438 QLHARGYLNRL

-459 FKGRI
+459 FKGRNL
-464 QPFHVSPAGLHDQ
+464 PFHVSPAGLHDQ
-477 LFAMSVTQQLM
+477 LFAMSVTQQLT
-488 NTFTEVLLPILL
+488 NTFMEVLLPILL

-508 KIRGSSRRKELEA
+508 TIRGSSRRKELET

-556 LGVISL
+556 LGVIVL

-597 PRRVE
+597 SCRIE

-608 NVLSLLAYLSFF
+608 SVLTLLAHLSVF
-620 TNFTMLFI
+620 TNASMLFI
-628 FDALKPDTANPFKP
+628 FDALKPDTKNPFRP
-642 ASNGIIERTKL
+642 TSNAISQRIRL
-653 WFTAFM
+653 WFVAFGF
-659 VALLLNQAFSIVPR
+659 ALLCNQAFSIVR
-673 IVRYVL
+673 SIVRYVL
-679 ERTMWQNS
+679 ERTVWQNS

-693 RRRLHQNRVALIRR
+693 RRRLHQNRVALMKY
-707 FEEYNTTK
+707 FDDYDTPNQSHT
-715 QAHAS
+715 S
-720 VPTLDVTS
+720 VPTLDAAS
-728 QPGSFWHP
+728 QLGPFWHP

>member
-1 MIPFISPHAW
+1 
-11 ACLVSGSHRP
+11 
-21 DAVLN
+21 
-26 SAMSLSPLDPSQA
+26 MSQNPMDPVQA
-39 DFVIKFEGIPR
+39 DFVIKFEGFPKIF
-50 TYADSTKRAPPDLL
+50 ADGTKRAPPGFL
-64 DERVLE
+64 DERAQE

-81 GLVCVSR
+81 GLVSVSR
-88 AGPRLR
+88 AGPRAR
-94 GQVLVFVR
+94 GQVLVFVH
-102 IEQAILQE
+102 IEHAVLQE
-110 MRQVERSQDFL
+110 MRQIERSQDFL

-130 SVDEPFKPA
+130 SMDEPFKPA
-139 ERVRYAHKRITT
+139 ERVRYTHKRITA
-151 PYHPSSKGQGAG
+151 PHRASSAERGAG
-163 ITTKCAEF
+163 ITARCAEF

-181 DTSFNQAWIKTW
+181 DSSFNQAWIKTW
-193 SRVSLASILYG
+193 SRVSLASIVYG
-204 IDQRD
+204 IDQSE
-209 IDKLRDQFGVD
+209 IDKLRDHFGVHI
-220 TAMYFAFLNAYFQ
+220 AMYFAFLNAYSK
-233 SLIPMAVTGFIFWL
+233 SLVPMAVTGFIFWL

-255 YACLVVLWAIVFVE
+255 YACLVVLWAIAFVE
-269 FWRIRER
+269 YWHIRER

-305 PITGIEEE
+305 PITGMEEE
-313 VFENWRRDVRYLLCI
+313 VFENWRHDVRSLLCV

-337 LVCTMA
+337 LVSTMA

-353 EVYDGPAKSFVT
+353 EVYDGPAKSLVA

-384 IAAQIMTN
+384 MAAQIMTN
-392 FENHATVHRFH
+392 FENHATVHRFQ

-418 YGILALTAYMYMPF
+418 YGILALTAYMYLPF
-432 GEYLIG
+432 GEYLIN
-438 QLHVRGYLNRL
+438 QLQVHGYLDRL

-464 QPFHVSPAGLHDQ
+464 QPFHVSPTGLHDQ

-488 NTFTEVLLPILL
+488 NTFTEVILPILW
-500 RHVEKFMN
+500 RHAEKFIN

-584 DAFKLVVNKRRPI
+584 DAFKLVVNMRRPI

-602 SIGSWM
+602 SIGSWSS
-608 NVLSLLAYLSFF
+608 VLSYLAHLSFF

-628 FDALKPDTANPFKP
+628 FDTFKPDSASSYKPPSNELRKRIELWLQPFF
-642 ASNGIIERTKL
+642 A
-653 WFTAFM
+653 
-659 VALLLNQAFSIVPR
+659 ALLLNYAFSMVPS

-693 RRRLHQNRVALIRR
+693 RRRLHQNRVALISR
-707 FEEYNTTK
+707 FEKYDTMK
-715 QAHAS
+715 QTHTS
-720 VPTLDVTS
+720 VPTLDAAS

-736 SSDTGVAYI
+736 SSDTGVSYI
-745 ASASKAT
+745 ASAAKAT

>member
-1 MIPFISPHAW
+1 MSGARTGAH
-11 ACLVSGSHRP
+11 LV
-21 DAVLN
+21 
-26 SAMSLSPLDPSQA
+26 SAMSLSSVDPVQA
-39 DFVIKFEGIPR
+39 DFVIKFEGFPKIF
-50 TYADSTKRAPPDLL
+50 ADGTKRAPPGFL
-64 DERVLE
+64 DERAQE

-81 GLVCVSR
+81 GLVSVSR
-88 AGPRLR
+88 AGPRAR
-94 GQVLVFVR
+94 GQVLVFVH
-102 IEQAILQE
+102 IEHAVLQE
-110 MRQVERSQDFL
+110 MRQIERSQDFL

-130 SVDEPFKPA
+130 SMDEPFKPA
-139 ERVRYAHKRITT
+139 ERVRYTHKRITA
-151 PYHPSSKGQGAG
+151 PYRASSAEQGAG
-163 ITTKCAEF
+163 ITARCAEF

-181 DTSFNQAWIKTW
+181 DSSFNQAWIKTW
-193 SRVSLASILYG
+193 SHVSLASIVYG
-204 IDQRD
+204 IDQSE
-209 IDKLRDQFGVD
+209 IDKLRDHFGVHI
-220 TAMYFAFLNAYFQ
+220 AMYFAFLNAYSK
-233 SLIPMAVTGFIFWL
+233 SLVPMAVTGFIFWL

-255 YACLVVLWAIVFVE
+255 YACLVVLWAIAFVE
-269 FWRIRER
+269 YWHIRER

-305 PITGIEEE
+305 PITGMEEE
-313 VFENWRRDVRYLLCI
+313 VFENWRRDVRFLLCV

-337 LVCTMA
+337 LVSTMA

-353 EVYDGPAKSFVT
+353 EVYDGPAKSLVA

-384 IAAQIMTN
+384 MAAQIMTN
-392 FENHATVHRFH
+392 FENHATVHRFQ
-403 SSLTSKIFGMQSVVT
+403 SSLTFKIFGMQSIVT
-418 YGILALTAYMYMPF
+418 YGILALTAYMYLPF
-432 GEYLIG
+432 GEYLIN
-438 QLHVRGYLNRL
+438 QLQVHGYLDRL

-464 QPFHVSPAGLHDQ
+464 QPFHVSPTGLHDQ

-488 NTFTEVLLPILL
+488 NTFTEVILPILW
-500 RHVEKFMN
+500 RHAEKFIN

-584 DAFKLVVNKRRPI
+584 DAFKLVVNMRRPI

-602 SIGSWM
+602 SIGSWSS
-608 NVLSLLAYLSFF
+608 VLSHLAHLSFF

-628 FDALKPDTANPFKP
+628 FDAFKPDSESSYKPPSNEMRERIVLWLQPFV
-642 ASNGIIERTKL
+642 S
-653 WFTAFM
+653 
-659 VALLLNQAFSIVPR
+659 ALLLNYAFSMVPS

-693 RRRLHQNRVALIRR
+693 RRRLHQNRVALISRY
-707 FEEYNTTK
+707 EKYDTMK
-715 QAHAS
+715 QTHTS
-720 VPTLDVTS
+720 VPTLDAAS
-728 QPGSFWHP
+728 QIGSFWHP
-736 SSDTGVAYI
+736 SSDTGVSYI
-745 ASASKAT
+745 GSAAKAT

>member
-1 MIPFISPHAW
+1 MSGARTGAH
-11 ACLVSGSHRP
+11 LV
-21 DAVLN
+21 
-26 SAMSLSPLDPSQA
+26 SAMSLSSVDPVQA
-39 DFVIKFEGIPR
+39 DFVIKFEGFPKIF
-50 TYADSTKRAPPDLL
+50 ADGTKRAPPGFL
-64 DERVLE
+64 DERAQE

-81 GLVCVSR
+81 GLVSVSR
-88 AGPRLR
+88 AGPRAR
-94 GQVLVFVR
+94 GQVLVFVH
-102 IEQAILQE
+102 IEHAVLQE
-110 MRQVERSQDFL
+110 MRQIERSQDFL

-130 SVDEPFKPA
+130 SMDEPFKPA
-139 ERVRYAHKRITT
+139 ERVRYTHKRITA
-151 PYHPSSKGQGAG
+151 PYRASSAEQGAG
-163 ITTKCAEF
+163 ITARCAEF

-181 DTSFNQAWIKTW
+181 DSSFNQAWIKTW
-193 SRVSLASILYG
+193 SHVSLASIVYG
-204 IDQRD
+204 IDQSE
-209 IDKLRDQFGVD
+209 IDKLRDHFGVHI
-220 TAMYFAFLNAYFQ
+220 AMYFAFLNAYSK
-233 SLIPMAVTGFIFWL
+233 SLVPMAVTGFIFWL

-255 YACLVVLWAIVFVE
+255 YACLVVLWAIAFVE
-269 FWRIRER
+269 YWHIRER

-294 SHFTPRTKSLS
+294 GHFTPRTKSLS
-305 PITGIEEE
+305 PITGMEEE
-313 VFENWRRDVRYLLCI
+313 VFENWRRDVRFLLCV

-337 LVCTMA
+337 LVSTMA

-353 EVYDGPAKSFVT
+353 EVYDGPAKSLVA

-384 IAAQIMTN
+384 MAAQIMTN
-392 FENHATVHRFH
+392 FENHATVHRFQ
-403 SSLTSKIFGMQSVVT
+403 SSLTFKIFGMQSIVT
-418 YGILALTAYMYMPF
+418 YGILALTAYMYLPF
-432 GEYLIG
+432 GEYLIN
-438 QLHVRGYLNRL
+438 QLQVHGYLDRL

-464 QPFHVSPAGLHDQ
+464 QPFHVSPTGLHDQ

-488 NTFTEVLLPILL
+488 NTFTEVILPILW
-500 RHVEKFMN
+500 RHAEKFIN

-584 DAFKLVVNKRRPI
+584 DAFKLVVNMRRPI

-602 SIGSWM
+602 SIGSWSS
-608 NVLSLLAYLSFF
+608 VLSYLAHLSFF

-628 FDALKPDTANPFKP
+628 FDTFKPDSASSYKPPSNELRKRIELWLQPFF
-642 ASNGIIERTKL
+642 A
-653 WFTAFM
+653 
-659 VALLLNQAFSIVPR
+659 ALLLNYAFSMVPS

-693 RRRLHQNRVALIRR
+693 RRRLHQNRVALISRY
-707 FEEYNTTK
+707 EKYDTMK
-715 QAHAS
+715 QTHTS
-720 VPTLDVTS
+720 VPTLDAAS
-728 QPGSFWHP
+728 QIGSFWHP
-736 SSDTGVAYI
+736 SSDTGVSYI
-745 ASASKAT
+745 ASAAKAT

>member
-1 MIPFISPHAW
+1 MSGARTGAH
-11 ACLVSGSHRP
+11 LV
-21 DAVLN
+21 
-26 SAMSLSPLDPSQA
+26 SAMSLSSVDPVQA
-39 DFVIKFEGIPR
+39 DFVIKFEGFPKIF
-50 TYADSTKRAPPDLL
+50 ADGTKRAPPGFL
-64 DERVLE
+64 DERAQE

-81 GLVCVSR
+81 GLVSVSR
-88 AGPRLR
+88 AGPRAR
-94 GQVLVFVR
+94 GQVLVFVH
-102 IEQAILQE
+102 IEHAVLQE
-110 MRQVERSQDFL
+110 MRQIERSQDFL

-130 SVDEPFKPA
+130 SMDEPFKPA
-139 ERVRYAHKRITT
+139 ERVRYTHKRITA
-151 PYHPSSKGQGAG
+151 PYRASSAEQGAG
-163 ITTKCAEF
+163 ITARCAEF

-181 DTSFNQAWIKTW
+181 DSSFNQAWIKTW
-193 SRVSLASILYG
+193 SHVSLASIVYG
-204 IDQRD
+204 IDQSE
-209 IDKLRDQFGVD
+209 IDKLRDHFGVHI
-220 TAMYFAFLNAYFQ
+220 AMYFAFLNAYSK
-233 SLIPMAVTGFIFWL
+233 SLVPMAVTGFIFWL

-255 YACLVVLWAIVFVE
+255 YACLVVLWAIAFVE
-269 FWRIRER
+269 YWHIRER

-305 PITGIEEE
+305 PITGMEEE
-313 VFENWRRDVRYLLCI
+313 VFENWRRDVRFLLCV

-337 LVCTMA
+337 LVSTMA

-353 EVYDGPAKSFVT
+353 EVYDGPAKSLVA

-384 IAAQIMTN
+384 MAAQIMTN
-392 FENHATVHRFH
+392 FENHATVHRFQ
-403 SSLTSKIFGMQSVVT
+403 SSLTFKIFGMQSIVT
-418 YGILALTAYMYMPF
+418 YGILALTAYMYLPF
-432 GEYLIG
+432 GEYLIN
-438 QLHVRGYLNRL
+438 QLQVHGYLDRL
-449 FAFVTRDPNA
+449 FAFVTSDPTA

-464 QPFHVSPAGLHDQ
+464 QPFHVSPTGLHDQ

-488 NTFTEVLLPILL
+488 NTFTEVILPILW
-500 RHVEKFMN
+500 RHAEKFIN

-584 DAFKLVVNKRRPI
+584 DAFKLVVNMRRPI

-602 SIGSWM
+602 SIGSWSS
-608 NVLSLLAYLSFF
+608 VLSHLAHLSFF

-628 FDALKPDTANPFKP
+628 FDAFKPDSESSYKPPSNEMRERIVLWLQPFV
-642 ASNGIIERTKL
+642 S
-653 WFTAFM
+653 
-659 VALLLNQAFSIVPR
+659 ALLLNYAFSMLPS

-693 RRRLHQNRVALIRR
+693 RRRLHQNRVALISRY
-707 FEEYNTTK
+707 EKYDTMK
-715 QAHAS
+715 QTHTS
-720 VPTLDVTS
+720 VPTLDAAS
-728 QPGSFWHP
+728 QIGSFWHP
-736 SSDTGVAYI
+736 SSDTGVSYI
-745 ASASKAT
+745 ASAAKAT

>member
-1 MIPFISPHAW
+1 
-11 ACLVSGSHRP
+11 
-21 DAVLN
+21 
-26 SAMSLSPLDPSQA
+26 MSQNPMDPVQA
-39 DFVIKFEGIPR
+39 DFVIKFEGFPKIF
-50 TYADSTKRAPPDLL
+50 ADGTKRAPPGFL
-64 DERVLE
+64 DERAQE

-81 GLVCVSR
+81 GLVSVSR
-88 AGPRLR
+88 AGPRAR
-94 GQVLVFVR
+94 GQVLVFVH
-102 IEQAILQE
+102 IEHAVLQE
-110 MRQVERSQDFL
+110 MRQIERSQDFL

-130 SVDEPFKPA
+130 SMDEPFKPA
-139 ERVRYAHKRITT
+139 ERVRYTHKRITA
-151 PYHPSSKGQGAG
+151 PYRASSAEQGAG
-163 ITTKCAEF
+163 ITARCAEF

-181 DTSFNQAWIKTW
+181 DSSFNQAWIKTW
-193 SRVSLASILYG
+193 SHVSLASIVYG
-204 IDQRD
+204 IDQSE
-209 IDKLRDQFGVD
+209 IDKLRDHFGVHI
-220 TAMYFAFLNAYFQ
+220 AMYFAFLNAYSK
-233 SLIPMAVTGFIFWL
+233 SLVPMAVTGFIFWL

-255 YACLVVLWAIVFVE
+255 YACLVVLWAIAFVE
-269 FWRIRER
+269 YWHIRER

-305 PITGIEEE
+305 PITGMEEE
-313 VFENWRRDVRYLLCI
+313 VFENWRRDVRFLLCV

-337 LVCTMA
+337 LVSTMA

-353 EVYDGPAKSFVT
+353 EVYDGPAKSLVA

-384 IAAQIMTN
+384 MAAQIMTN
-392 FENHATVHRFH
+392 FENHATVHRFQ
-403 SSLTSKIFGMQSVVT
+403 SSLTFKIFGMQSIVT
-418 YGILALTAYMYMPF
+418 YGILALTAYMYLPF
-432 GEYLIG
+432 GEYLIN
-438 QLHVRGYLNRL
+438 QLQVHGYLDRL

-464 QPFHVSPAGLHDQ
+464 QPFHVSPTGLHDQ

-488 NTFTEVLLPILL
+488 NTFTEVILPILW
-500 RHVEKFMN
+500 RHAEKFIN

-584 DAFKLVVNKRRPI
+584 DAFKLVVNMRRPI

-602 SIGSWM
+602 SIGSWSS
-608 NVLSLLAYLSFF
+608 VLSHLAHLSFF

-628 FDALKPDTANPFKP
+628 FDAFKPDSESSYKPPSNEMRERIVLWLQPFV
-642 ASNGIIERTKL
+642 S
-653 WFTAFM
+653 
-659 VALLLNQAFSIVPR
+659 ALLLNYAFSMLPS

-693 RRRLHQNRVALIRR
+693 RRRLHQNRVALISRY
-707 FEEYNTTK
+707 EKYDTMK
-715 QAHAS
+715 QTHTS
-720 VPTLDVTS
+720 VPTLDAAS
-728 QPGSFWHP
+728 QIGSFWHP
-736 SSDTGVAYI
+736 SSDTGVSYI
-745 ASASKAT
+745 ASAAKAT

>member
-1 MIPFISPHAW
+1 MSGARTGAH
-11 ACLVSGSHRP
+11 LV
-21 DAVLN
+21 
-26 SAMSLSPLDPSQA
+26 SAMSLSSVDPVQA
-39 DFVIKFEGIPR
+39 DFVIKFEGFPKIF
-50 TYADSTKRAPPDLL
+50 ADGTKRAPPGFL
-64 DERVLE
+64 DERAQE

-81 GLVCVSR
+81 GLVSVSR
-88 AGPRLR
+88 AGPRAR
-94 GQVLVFVR
+94 GQVLVFVH
-102 IEQAILQE
+102 IEHAVLQE
-110 MRQVERSQDFL
+110 MRQIERSQDFL

-130 SVDEPFKPA
+130 SMDEPFKPA
-139 ERVRYAHKRITT
+139 ERVRYTHKRITA
-151 PYHPSSKGQGAG
+151 PYRASSAEQGAG
-163 ITTKCAEF
+163 ITARCAEF

-181 DTSFNQAWIKTW
+181 DSSFNQAWIKTW
-193 SRVSLASILYG
+193 SRVSLASIVYG
-204 IDQRD
+204 IDQSE
-209 IDKLRDQFGVD
+209 IDKLRDHFGVHI
-220 TAMYFAFLNAYFQ
+220 AMYFAFLNAYSK
-233 SLIPMAVTGFIFWL
+233 SLVPMAVTGFIFWL

-255 YACLVVLWAIVFVE
+255 YACLVVLWAIAFVE
-269 FWRIRER
+269 YWHIRER

-305 PITGIEEE
+305 PITGMEEE
-313 VFENWRRDVRYLLCI
+313 VFENWRRDVRFLLCV

-337 LVCTMA
+337 LVSTMA

-353 EVYDGPAKSFVT
+353 EVYDGPAKSLVA

-384 IAAQIMTN
+384 MAAQIMTN
-392 FENHATVHRFH
+392 FENHATVHRFQ
-403 SSLTSKIFGMQSVVT
+403 SSLTFKIFGMQSIVT
-418 YGILALTAYMYMPF
+418 YGILALTAYMYLPF
-432 GEYLIG
+432 GEYLIN
-438 QLHVRGYLNRL
+438 QLQVHGYLDRL

-464 QPFHVSPAGLHDQ
+464 QPFHVSPTGLHDQ

-488 NTFTEVLLPILL
+488 NTFTEVILPILW
-500 RHVEKFMN
+500 RHAEKFIN

-584 DAFKLVVNKRRPI
+584 DAFKLVVNMRRPI

-602 SIGSWM
+602 SIGSWSS
-608 NVLSLLAYLSFF
+608 VLSYLAHLSFF

-628 FDALKPDTANPFKP
+628 FDTFKPDSASSYKPPSNELRKRIELWLQPFF
-642 ASNGIIERTKL
+642 A
-653 WFTAFM
+653 
-659 VALLLNQAFSIVPR
+659 ALLLNYAFSMVPS

-679 ERTMWQNS
+679 ERAMWQNS

-693 RRRLHQNRVALIRR
+693 RRRLHQNRVALISR
-707 FEEYNTTK
+707 FEKYDTMK
-715 QAHAS
+715 QTHTS
-720 VPTLDVTS
+720 VPTLDAAS

-736 SSDTGVAYI
+736 SSDTGVSYV
-745 ASASKAT
+745 ASAAKAT